1 MVDFLS
7 TIWFNMTNTPNNF
20 SMIRIGKIT
29 AFFTLLCMALVSM
42 AQQPQM
48 PSIPTDPNVRIGKLD
63 NGLTYYIR
71 HNELPED
78 RADFYIAQKVGS
90 ILEEE
95 NQRGLAHFLEHMCF
109 NGTTNFPGK
118 GIINWLES
126 IGVKFGENLNAY
138 TSIDETVYNI
148 DNVPVIRDGIVDSCL
163 LILHDWANDLTL
175 AEKEIDNERGVIH
188 EEWRT
193 GQGAMMRMYEQ
204 ALPKAFE
211 GSKYCHRLPIGT
223 IEVIDNFPYQALRDY
238 YEKWYRPDQQG
249 IVVVGDIDV
258 DKVEAKIKEI
268 FSPIKMPANAAERVY
283 EQVPDNKEPIITIA
297 KDKEQPTT
305 MIYIWHKH
313 PATPNEAK
321 GNMGYLVQNYMFSMI
336 ESMLNARLEEL
347 RQSANPPF
355 IAAAAE
361 ESDFLLA
368 KTTKAFAGLAISKE
382 DGIPT
387 AISTLVREI
396 ERARKFGFTSSEYA
410 RAKAD
415 YLRALES
422 AYNERDKMKNDEY
435 VQEYVNHFLNNEPI
449 PGIEAEYAIMN
460 QLVPNIPIEAIN
472 SILPQLLKDEN
483 IVINVFGPD
492 KEAMVYPTEAEIL
505 KILQDTKAEEITA
518 YEDNVSDEPLMK
530 EVPKA
535 GKIVK
540 TEEGPFGSTA
550 LTLSNGVRVVIKNT
564 DFKADE
570 IRMTAF
576 SPGGNSVFGT
586 NEPLQV
592 KMLNSVAGLGGLGNF
607 SNVDLEKV
615 LAGKKVSISASIN
628 GLTERVSGS
637 CSPKDLETLMQLV
650 YLTFTA
656 PRMDDAAFESFKQ
669 RTKAS
674 FANQEANPMTALT
687 DTLQKEL
694 YGNHP
699 MAGRIKSEMID
710 QIDYNRIMEMYKD
723 RFKEA
728 GDFTFLFVGNI
739 KLEEAKPLIE
749 TYLGGLP
756 TINRKENFKDIEM
769 DIRKGTHKNV
779 FKKQMETPKATVI
792 SVISGHCDFT
802 PKNNLLMSML
812 SQIMNMVYIETI
824 REKEGASYGVSA
836 MGQMNCYPKPEA
848 NFQIYFDTDPAKR
861 EKMEQIV
868 MSELQ
873 KVGQEGPNPEH
884 LAKVKEFML
893 KKHLEN
899 VKENGYWLNLLNEY
913 YFSNIDMNTN
923 YEKLVNE
930 MTAEDVKN
938 FTKALLDQGN
948 IIEVTMTAKEAK

>member
-1 MVDFLS
+1 
-7 TIWFNMTNTPNNF
+7 MT
-20 SMIRIGKIT
+20 GKLKRLFT
-29 AFFTLLCMALVSM
+29 TLLVLGSVVIAS
-42 AQQPQM
+42 AQQQPQM
-48 PSIPTDPNVRIGKLD
+48 PPIPTDPNVRIGKLE

-71 HNELPED
+71 HNELPEE

-118 GIINWLES
+118 GIINWLET
-126 IGVKFGENLNAY
+126 IGVRFGENLNAY

-148 DNVPVIRDGIVDSCL
+148 NNVPVIRDGIVDSCL

-175 AEKEIDNERGVIH
+175 AEAEIDNERGVIH

-211 GSKYCHRLPIGT
+211 GSKYGHRLPIGT

-238 YEKWYRPDQQG
+238 YETWYRPDQQG

-258 DKVEAKIKEI
+258 DKVEAKIKEL
-268 FSPIKMPANAAERVY
+268 FSPIQMPANAPERKY

-297 KDKEQPTT
+297 KDKEQPSTI
-305 MIYIWHKH
+305 IYIWHKH

-321 GNMGYLVQNYMFSMI
+321 GNIGYLVQNYMFSMI
-336 ESMLNARLEEL
+336 SSMMHARLEEL

-355 IAAAAE
+355 IQAASGD
-361 ESDFLLA
+361 SDFLLA
-368 KTTKAFAGLAISKE
+368 KTTEAFVGMAVSKD

-387 AISTLVREI
+387 ALSTLVREI
-396 ERARKFGFTSSEYA
+396 ERARKFGFTASEYA

-415 YLRALES
+415 YLLMLES
-422 AYNERDKMKNDEY
+422 AYKERDKMKNNQY
-435 VQEYVNHFLNNEPI
+435 VQEYIRHFIDNEPI
-449 PGIEAEYAIMN
+449 PGIETEYALMN
-460 QLVPNIPIEAIN
+460 QLAPNIPVEAIN
-472 SILPQLLKDEN
+472 SILPQLIKDEN
-483 IVINVFGPD
+483 IVINIFGPD
-492 KEAMVYPTEAEIL
+492 KEGMVYPTEAEIL
-505 KILQDTKAEEITA
+505 DILNKTKAEEITA
-518 YEDNVSDEPLMK
+518 YVDKVSDEPLMK
-530 EVPKA
+530 EAPKA

-550 LTLSNGVRVVIKNT
+550 LTLSNGVRVVLKTT

-570 IRMTAF
+570 IRMRAF
-576 SPGGNSVFGT
+576 SPGGTSVFGT
-586 NEPLQV
+586 KEALQL
-592 KMLNSVAGLGGLGNF
+592 KMLNSVTGLGGLGNF

-615 LAGKKVSISASIN
+615 LAGKKATIGASVS
-628 GLTERVSGS
+628 GLSEGLNGS
-637 CSPKDLETLMQLV
+637 CSPKDLETLLQLT
-650 YLTFTA
+650 YLSFTA
-656 PRMDDAAFESFKQ
+656 PRMDEEAFESFKQ

-674 FANQEANPMTALT
+674 LANQEANPMTALT
-687 DTLQKEL
+687 DTLQMEM
-694 YGNHP
+694 YGDHP
-699 MAGRIKSEMID
+699 LAGRVKAEMID
-710 QIDYNRIMEMYKD
+710 QLDYNRIMEMYKD

-739 KLEEAKPLIE
+739 NLEEAKPLIE

-756 TINRKENFKDIEM
+756 TINRKENYQDIQLN
-769 DIRKGTHKNV
+769 IRKGTHKNL
-779 FKKQMETPKATVI
+779 FEKQMETPKATVLNI
-792 SVISGHCDFT
+792 ISGNCEYNL
-802 PKNNLLMSML
+802 KNDLLMTML
-812 SQIMNMVYIETI
+812 SQTMSMVYLETV

-836 MGQMNCYPKPEA
+836 FGQLSRGIKDEA
-848 NFQIYFDTDPAKR
+848 LFQIYFDTDPAKR

-873 KVGQEGPNPEH
+873 KVAQEGPRPEH
-884 LAKVKEFML
+884 LAKVKEFLL
-893 KKHLEN
+893 KKHIEDA
-899 VKENGYWLNLLNEY
+899 KENSYWLGQLNNY
-913 YFSNIDMNTN
+913 YWYKTDMNTD
-923 YEKLVNE
+923 YEKLVNDL
-930 MTAEDVKN
+930 TAEDVKN

-948 IIEVTMTAKEAK
+948 IIEITMTAKEAK

>member
-1 MVDFLS
+1 
-7 TIWFNMTNTPNNF
+7 MT
-20 SMIRIGKIT
+20 SLLKKL
-29 AFFTLLCMALVSM
+29 FTVLLILGSAVLAS
-42 AQQPQM
+42 AQQQPQM
-48 PSIPTDPNVRIGKLD
+48 PPIPTDPNVRIGKLE

-109 NGTTNFPGK
+109 NGTNNFPGK
-118 GIINWLES
+118 TLTNYLES
-126 IGVKFGENLNAY
+126 IGVRFGENLNAY

-148 DNVPVIRDGIVDSCL
+148 ANVPVIRDGIVDSCL

-175 AEKEIDNERGVIH
+175 DPKEIDNERGVIH
-188 EEWRT
+188 EEWRQ

-204 ALPKAFE
+204 VLPKTFE
-211 GSKYCHRLPIGT
+211 GSKYGHRLPIGT

-249 IVVVGDIDV
+249 IVVVGDVDV

-268 FSPIKMPANAAERVY
+268 FSPIEMPANAAERVY
-283 EQVPDNKEPIITIA
+283 EKVPDNKEPIVTIA
-297 KDKEQPTT
+297 KDKEQPST

-313 PATPNEAK
+313 PATPNEVK
-321 GNMGYLVQNYMFSMI
+321 GNIGYLVQNYMFSMI
-336 ESMLNARLEEL
+336 SQMLNARLDEL
-347 RQSANPPF
+347 RQNANPPY
-355 IAAAAE
+355 IMAVTE
-361 ESDFLLA
+361 DTDFLLA
-368 KTTKAFAGLAISKE
+368 KTTQAFAGIAVSKE

-387 AISTLVREI
+387 AIAALVREI
-396 ERARKFGFTSSEYA
+396 ERARKFGFTASEYA

-422 AYNERDKMKNDEY
+422 AYNEREKVRNAQY
-435 VQEYVNHFLNNEPI
+435 VQEYIRHFIDNEPI
-449 PGIEAEYAIMN
+449 PGIEMEYTLMN
-460 QLVPNIPIEAIN
+460 QLAPNIPVEAIN
-472 SILPQLLKDEN
+472 SILPQLITDEN
-483 IVINVFGPD
+483 IVINIFGPD
-492 KEAMVYPTEAEIL
+492 KEGMVYPTEAEIL
-505 KILQDTKAEEITA
+505 DVLNKTKAEEITA
-518 YEDNVSDEPLMK
+518 YVDKVSDEPLMK
-530 EVPKA
+530 ETPKA

-540 TEEGPFGSTA
+540 TEEGAFGSTV
-550 LTLSNGVRVVIKNT
+550 LTLSNGVRVVVKNT

-570 IRMTAF
+570 IRMSAF
-576 SPGGNSVFGT
+576 SPGGTSIFGT
-586 NEPLQV
+586 GEALQV

-615 LAGKKVSISASIN
+615 LAGKKASISASVN
-628 GLTERVSGS
+628 GLTERVNGS

-656 PRMDDAAFESFKQ
+656 PRMDNAAFESFKQ

-674 FANQEANPMTALT
+674 LANQEADPSIALV
-687 DTLQKEL
+687 DTLNKEM

-699 MAGRIKSEMID
+699 MAMRVKAEMID

-739 KLEEAKPLIE
+739 NLEEAKPLIE

-756 TINRKENFKDIEM
+756 TINRKENFKDIKL
-769 DIRKGTHKNV
+769 DIQKGIRKNV
-779 FKKQMETPKATVI
+779 FEKKMETPKATVLNI
-792 SVISGHCDFT
+792 ISGNC
-802 PKNNLLMSML
+802 PLNLKNSLLMTIL
-812 SQIMNMVYIETI
+812 SQTMDMVYTETI
-824 REKEGASYGVSA
+824 REKEGASYGVGTV
-836 MGQMNCYPKPEA
+836 GQINYPKDEA
-848 NFQIYFDTDPAKR
+848 IFQIYFDTDPAKR

-868 MSELQ
+868 MTELQ
-873 KVGQEGPNPEH
+873 KVAQEGPRPEH
-884 LAKVKEFML
+884 LAKVKEFLL
-893 KKHLEN
+893 KKHIEN
-899 VKENGYWLNLLNEY
+899 SKENSYWLGQLDSY
-913 YFSNIDMNTN
+913 YWNNTDMNTD

-930 MTAEDVKN
+930 LTGEDVKN
-938 FTKALLDQGN
+938 FTKALLGQGN
-948 IIEVTMTAKEAK
+948 IVEITMTAEGTK

>member
-1 MVDFLS
+1 
-7 TIWFNMTNTPNNF
+7 MTSF
-20 SMIRIGKIT
+20 IKRLFT
-29 AFFTLLCMALVSM
+29 ALLLLGSAVMAS

-48 PSIPTDPNVRIGKLD
+48 PPIPTDPNVRIGKLE

-71 HNELPED
+71 HNELPEN

-90 ILEEE
+90 ILEED

-118 GIINWLES
+118 GIINWLET
-126 IGVKFGENLNAY
+126 IGVKFGVNLNAY

-175 AEKEIDNERGVIH
+175 AEAEIDNERGVIH

-211 GSKYCHRLPIGT
+211 GSKYGHRLPIGT

-268 FSPIKMPANAAERVY
+268 FSPIQMPANAAERVY
-283 EQVPDNKEPIITIA
+283 EKVPDNKEPIITIA

-305 MIYIWHKH
+305 MIYLWHKH

-321 GNMGYLVQNYMFSMI
+321 GNMGYLVQNYLFSMI
-336 ESMLNARLEEL
+336 EMMLNARLEEL
-347 RQSANPPF
+347 RQGANPPF
-355 IAAAAE
+355 IHAASGD
-361 ESDFLLA
+361 SDFLLA
-368 KTTKAFAGLAISKE
+368 KTTEAFVGMAVSKD

-387 AISTLVREI
+387 AISALVREI
-396 ERARKFGFTSSEYA
+396 ERARKFGFTTSEYA

-422 AYNERDKMKNDEY
+422 AYNERDKMKNNEY
-435 VQEYVNHFLNNEPI
+435 VQEYVRHFIDNEPI
-449 PGIEAEYAIMN
+449 PGIEMEYTLMN
-460 QLVPNIPIEAIN
+460 QLAPNIPVEAIN
-472 SILPQLLKDEN
+472 SILPQLIKDEN
-483 IVINVFGPD
+483 IVINIFGPD
-492 KEAMVYPTEAEIL
+492 KEGMVYPTEAEIL
-505 KILQDTKAEEITA
+505 DILKNTKAEEITA
-518 YEDNVSDEPLMK
+518 YVDKVSDEPLMK
-530 EVPKA
+530 ETPKA

-550 LTLSNGVRVVIKNT
+550 LTLSNGVRVVVKNT

-570 IRMTAF
+570 IRMSAF
-576 SPGGNSVFGT
+576 SPGGTSIFGT
-586 NEPLQV
+586 GEALQV
-592 KMLNSVAGLGGLGNF
+592 QMLNSVVGLGGLGNF

-615 LAGKKVSISASIN
+615 LAGKKASVNASVN
-628 GLTERVSGS
+628 GLTERVTGS
-637 CSPKDLETLMQLV
+637 CSPKDFETLMQLV

-674 FANQEANPMTALT
+674 LANQEANPLIALT
-687 DTLQKEL
+687 DTLQKEM

-699 MAGRIKSEMID
+699 MAIRVKSEMID
-710 QIDYNRIMEMYKD
+710 HINYNRIMEMYKD

-739 KLEEAKPLIE
+739 NLEEAKPLIE

-756 TINRKENFKDIEM
+756 TINRKENFKDIKM
-769 DIRKGTHKNV
+769 DIQKGKHKNV
-779 FKKQMETPKATVI
+779 FEKQMETPKATVI

-802 PKNNLLMSML
+802 PKNNLLMSIL
-812 SQIMNMVYIETI
+812 SQTMNMVYLETI

-848 NFQIYFDTDPAKR
+848 IFQIFFDTDPAKR

-873 KVGQEGPNPEH
+873 KVAQEGPRPEH
-884 LAKVKEFML
+884 LAKVKEYML
-893 KKHLEN
+893 KQYTESI
-899 VKENGYWLNLLNEY
+899 KENGYWLNQLHEY

-930 MTAEDVKN
+930 ITVENVKN
-938 FTKALLDQGN
+938 FAKTLLDQGN
-948 IIEVTMTAKEAK
+948 IIEVTMTAEGTK

>member
-1 MVDFLS
+1 
-7 TIWFNMTNTPNNF
+7 MTSYLKRLF
-20 SMIRIGKIT
+20 T
-29 AFFTLLCMALVSM
+29 ALLIVGSAVMAS
-42 AQQPQM
+42 AQQQPQM
-48 PSIPTDPNVRIGKLD
+48 PPIPTDPNVRIGKLA

-71 HNELPED
+71 HNELPEN

-118 GIINWLES
+118 GIINWLET
-126 IGVKFGENLNAY
+126 IGVRFGENLNAY

-148 DNVPVIRDGIVDSCL
+148 NNVPVMRDGIVDSCL

-175 AEKEIDNERGVIH
+175 DPKEIDNERGVIH

-211 GSKYCHRLPIGT
+211 GSKYGHRLPIGT
-223 IEVIDNFPYQALRDY
+223 IEVIDNFPHQALRDY

-249 IVVVGDIDV
+249 IIVVGDIDV
-258 DKVEAKIKEI
+258 DKVEAKIKEL
-268 FSPIKMPANAAERVY
+268 FSPIEMPANAAERVY
-283 EQVPDNKEPIITIA
+283 EQVPDNKEPIVTIA
-297 KDKEQPTT
+297 KDKEQPVT
-305 MIYIWHKH
+305 MIYLWHKH

-321 GNMGYLVQNYMFSMI
+321 GNMGYLVQNYLFTMI

-347 RQSANPPF
+347 RQSAEPPF
-355 IAAAAE
+355 IDAG
-361 ESDFLLA
+361 SGNNDFLLA
-368 KTTKAFAGLAISKE
+368 KTVEAFVGIAISKD

-387 AISTLVREI
+387 ALAAIAREI
-396 ERARKFGFTSSEYA
+396 ERARKFGFTASEYA

-415 YLRALES
+415 YLRMLES
-422 AYNERDKMKNDEY
+422 AYNERDKMKNNQY
-435 VQEYVNHFLNNEPI
+435 VQEYVRHFIDNEPI
-449 PGIEAEYAIMN
+449 PGIEMEYTVMN
-460 QLVPNIPIEAIN
+460 QLAPNIPIEAIN
-472 SILPQLLKDEN
+472 SILPQLIKDEN
-483 IVINVFGPD
+483 IVINIFGPD
-492 KEAMVYPTEAEIL
+492 KEGMVYPTEAEIL
-505 KILQDTKAEEITA
+505 DILNKTKAEEITA
-518 YEDNVSDEPLMK
+518 YVDKVSDEPLMK
-530 EVPKA
+530 ETPKA

-540 TEEGPFGSTA
+540 TEEGPYGSTA
-550 LTLSNGVRVVIKNT
+550 LTLSNGVRVVLKST

-570 IRMTAF
+570 IRMRAF
-576 SPGGNSVFGT
+576 SPGGTSVFGT
-586 NEPLQV
+586 KEAIQL
-592 KMLNSVAGLGGLGNF
+592 KMLNSVASLGGLGNF

-615 LAGKKVSISASIN
+615 LAGKKATIGATIS
-628 GLTERVSGS
+628 GLSEGLNGS
-637 CSPKDLETLMQLV
+637 CSPKDLETLLQLV
-650 YLTFTA
+650 YLSFTA
-656 PRMDDAAFESFKQ
+656 PRMDDAAFQSFKQ

-674 FANQEANPMTALT
+674 LENQEADPMTALT
-687 DTLQKEL
+687 DTLQKEM

-699 MAGRIKSEMID
+699 LAGRVKAEMID

-739 KLEEAKPLIE
+739 NLEEAKPLIE

-756 TINRKENFKDIEM
+756 TINRKENYQDVKM
-769 DIRKGTHKNV
+769 DIRKGAHKNL
-779 FKKQMETPKATVI
+779 FEKQMETPKATVLNI
-792 SVISGHCDFT
+792 ISGNCEYNL
-802 PKNNLLMSML
+802 KNDLLMTML
-812 SQIMNMVYIETI
+812 SQTMSMVYLETV

-836 MGQMNCYPKPEA
+836 FGQLSRGVKDEA
-848 NFQIYFDTDPAKR
+848 IFQIYFDTDPAKR

-873 KVGQEGPNPEH
+873 KVAQEGPRPEH
-884 LAKVKEFML
+884 LAKVKEFLL
-893 KKHLEN
+893 KKHIEN
-899 VKENGYWLNLLNEY
+899 AKENGYWLGQLNNY
-913 YFSNIDMNTN
+913 YWYNTDMNTD

-930 MTAEDVKN
+930 LSVEDVKK

-948 IIEVTMTAKEAK
+948 IIEITMTAKEAK

>member
-1 MVDFLS
+1 MTSLLKKLFTALLVLSSAVMVS
-7 TIWFNMTNTPNNF
+7 
-20 SMIRIGKIT
+20 
-29 AFFTLLCMALVSM
+29 AQ
-42 AQQPQM
+42 QQPQM
-48 PSIPTDPNVRIGKLD
+48 PPIPTDPNVRIGKLE

-118 GIINWLES
+118 GIINWLET
-126 IGVKFGENLNAY
+126 IGVRFGENLNAY

-148 DNVPVIRDGIVDSCL
+148 NNVPVIRDGIVDSCL

-175 AEKEIDNERGVIH
+175 AEAEIDNERGVIH

-211 GSKYCHRLPIGT
+211 GSKYGHRLPIGT

-249 IVVVGDIDV
+249 IIVVGDIDV

-268 FSPIKMPANAAERVY
+268 FSPIEMPANPAERVY
-283 EQVPDNKEPIITIA
+283 EAVPENKEPIITIA
-297 KDKEQPTT
+297 KDKEQPST

-313 PATPNEAK
+313 QATPNEAK
-321 GNMGYLVQNYMFSMI
+321 GQMVYLVQNYMFSMI
-336 ESMLNARLEEL
+336 ESMLNARLQEL
-347 RQSANPPF
+347 RQSAEPPF
-355 IAAAAE
+355 INAGAE
-361 ESDFLLA
+361 NTDFLLA
-368 KTTKAFAGLAISKE
+368 KTVEAFAGIAISKD

-387 AISTLVREI
+387 ALAAIVREI
-396 ERARKFGFTSSEYA
+396 ERARKFGFTASEYA

-415 YLRALES
+415 YLRMLES
-422 AYNERDKMKNDEY
+422 AYNERDKMKNNQY
-435 VQEYVNHFLNNEPI
+435 VQEYVRHFIDNEPI
-449 PGIEAEYAIMN
+449 PGIETEYALMN
-460 QLVPNIPIEAIN
+460 QLAPSIPVEAIN
-472 SILPQLLKDEN
+472 SILPQLITDEN
-483 IVINVFGPD
+483 IVINIFGPD
-492 KEAMVYPTEAEIL
+492 KEGMVYPTEAEIL
-505 KILQDTKAEEITA
+505 DILKKTKAEEITA
-518 YEDNVSDEPLMK
+518 YVDKVSDEPLMK
-530 EVPKA
+530 ETPKA

-550 LTLSNGVRVVIKNT
+550 LTLSNGVRVVVKNT

-570 IRMTAF
+570 IRMRAF
-576 SPGGNSVFGT
+576 SPGGSSVFGT
-586 NEPLQV
+586 KEALQI

-615 LAGKKVSISASIN
+615 LAGKKASVNASVSDLSE
-628 GLTERVSGS
+628 GLNGS
-637 CSPKDLETLMQLV
+637 CSPKDLETMLQLV
-650 YLTFTA
+650 YLSFTA
-656 PRMDDAAFESFKQ
+656 PRMDNDAFESFKQ
-669 RTKAS
+669 RTKAAL
-674 FANQEANPMTALT
+674 ANQEADPSMALT
-687 DTLQKEL
+687 DTLQREM

-699 MAGRIKSEMID
+699 MAGRVKADMID
-710 QIDYNRIMEMYKD
+710 QTDYNRIMEMYKD

-739 KLEEAKPLIE
+739 NLEEAKPLIE

-756 TINRKENFKDIEM
+756 TINRKENYQDIKL
-769 DIRKGTHKNV
+769 DIQKGTRKNL
-779 FKKQMETPKATVI
+779 FEKQMETPKATVI
-792 SVISGHCDFT
+792 SIISGDCEYNL
-802 PKNNLLMSML
+802 KNNLLMTML
-812 SQIMNMVYIETI
+812 SQTMSMVYLETV

-836 MGQMNCYPKPEA
+836 YGQLSRGTKDEA
-848 NFQIYFDTDPAKR
+848 FFQIYFDTDPAKR

-868 MSELQ
+868 MTELQ
-873 KVGQEGPNPEH
+873 KVANEGPRPEH
-884 LAKVKEFML
+884 LAKVKEFLL
-893 KKHLEN
+893 KKHIEN
-899 VKENGYWLNLLNEY
+899 VKENGYWLGQLNNY
-913 YFSNIDMNTN
+913 YWYNTDMNTN
-923 YEKLVNE
+923 YEQLVNE
-930 MTAEDVKN
+930 LTVEDVKN

>member
-1 MVDFLS
+1 
-7 TIWFNMTNTPNNF
+7 MTSLF
-20 SMIRIGKIT
+20 KKL
-29 AFFTLLCMALVSM
+29 FTVLLVLGSAVLAS
-42 AQQPQM
+42 AQQQPQM
-48 PSIPTDPNVRIGKLD
+48 PPIPTDPNVRIGKLE

-118 GIINWLES
+118 ALINYLET
-126 IGVKFGENLNAY
+126 IGVRFGENLNAY

-148 DNVPVIRDGIVDSCL
+148 ANVPVIRDGIVDSCL

-175 AEKEIDNERGVIH
+175 DPKEIDNERGVIH

-211 GSKYCHRLPIGT
+211 GSKYGHRLPIGT

-249 IVVVGDIDV
+249 IVVVGDVDV

-268 FSPIKMPANAAERVY
+268 FSPIEMPANAAERVY
-283 EQVPDNKEPIITIA
+283 EKVPDNKEPIITIA
-297 KDKEQPTT
+297 KDKEQPST

-321 GNMGYLVQNYMFSMI
+321 GNIGYLVQNYIFSMI
-336 ESMLNARLEEL
+336 AKMLNARLDEL
-347 RQSANPPF
+347 RQNANPPY
-355 IAAAAE
+355 IMAVTE
-361 ESDFLLA
+361 DTDFLLA
-368 KTTKAFAGLAISKE
+368 KTTQAFAGIAVSKE

-387 AISTLVREI
+387 AISALVREI
-396 ERARKFGFTSSEYA
+396 ERARKFGFTASEYA

-422 AYNERDKMKNDEY
+422 AYNEREKVRNGQY
-435 VQEYVNHFLNNEPI
+435 VQEYIRHFIDNEPI
-449 PGIEAEYAIMN
+449 PGIEMEYTLMN
-460 QLVPNIPIEAIN
+460 QLAPNIPVEAIN
-472 SILPQLLKDEN
+472 SILPQLITDEN
-483 IVINVFGPD
+483 IVINIFGPD
-492 KEAMVYPTEAEIL
+492 KEGMVYPTEAEIL
-505 KILQDTKAEEITA
+505 DVLNKTKAEEITA
-518 YEDNVSDEPLMK
+518 YVDKVSDEPLMK
-530 EVPKA
+530 ETPKA

-540 TEEGPFGSTA
+540 TEEGAFGSTV
-550 LTLSNGVRVVIKNT
+550 LTLSNGVRVVVKNT

-570 IRMTAF
+570 IRMSAF
-576 SPGGNSVFGT
+576 SPGGTSIFGT
-586 NEPLQV
+586 GEALQV

-615 LAGKKVSISASIN
+615 LAGKKASISASVN
-628 GLTERVSGS
+628 GLTERVNGS
-637 CSPKDLETLMQLV
+637 CSPKDFETLMQLV

-674 FANQEANPMTALT
+674 LANQEADPSIALV
-687 DTLQKEL
+687 DTLNKEM

-699 MAGRIKSEMID
+699 MAMRVKAEMID

-739 KLEEAKPLIE
+739 NLEEAKPLIE

-756 TINRKENFKDIEM
+756 TINRKENFKDIKL
-769 DIRKGTHKNV
+769 DIQKGARKNL
-779 FKKQMETPKATVI
+779 FEKQMETPKATVLNI
-792 SVISGHCDFT
+792 ISGNCPFNL
-802 PKNNLLMSML
+802 KNSLLMTML
-812 SQIMNMVYIETI
+812 SQIMDMVYTETI
-824 REKEGASYGVSA
+824 REKEGASYGVGTV
-836 MGQMNCYPKPEA
+836 GQINYPKEEA
-848 NFQIYFDTDPAKR
+848 IFQIYFDTDPAKR
-861 EKMEQIV
+861 EKMEQLV
-868 MSELQ
+868 MAELQ
-873 KVGQEGPNPEH
+873 KVAQEGPRPEH
-884 LAKVKEFML
+884 LAKVKEFLL
-893 KKHLEN
+893 KKHVEN
-899 VKENGYWLNLLNEY
+899 AKENSYWLGQLDSY
-913 YFSNIDMNTN
+913 YWNNTDMNTD

-930 MTAEDVKN
+930 MTVEDVKN
-938 FTKALLDQGN
+938 FIKTLLDQGN
-948 IIEVTMTAKEAK
+948 IIEVTMTAEGTK

>member
-1 MVDFLS
+1 
-7 TIWFNMTNTPNNF
+7 MTSF
-20 SMIRIGKIT
+20 IKRL
-29 AFFTLLCMALVSM
+29 FTVLLVLGSAVMAS
-42 AQQPQM
+42 AQQQM
-48 PSIPTDPNVRIGKLD
+48 PPIPTDPNVRIGKLE

-71 HNELPED
+71 HNELPKD

-138 TSIDETVYNI
+138 TSVEETVYNI

-175 AEKEIDNERGVIH
+175 AEAEIDNERGVIH

-204 ALPKAFE
+204 TLPKVFE
-211 GSKYCHRLPIGT
+211 GSKYGHRLPIGT

-249 IVVVGDIDV
+249 IIVVGDIDV
-258 DKVEAKIKEI
+258 DKVEAKIKEL
-268 FSPIKMPANAAERVY
+268 FSPIEMPANAAERKY
-283 EQVPDNKEPIITIA
+283 EPVPDNKEPIITIA
-297 KDKEQPTT
+297 KDKEQPST

-321 GNMGYLVQNYMFSMI
+321 GNLGYLVQNYLFSMI

-355 IAAAAE
+355 IAAAAQE
-361 ESDFLLA
+361 GDFLLA
-368 KTTKAFAGLAISKE
+368 KTTQAFAGLAISKE

-387 AISTLVREI
+387 AISALVREI
-396 ERARKFGFTSSEYA
+396 ERARKFGFTASEYA

-415 YLRALES
+415 YLRLLES
-422 AYNERDKMKNDEY
+422 AYNERENKENEEY
-435 VQEYVNHFLNNEPI
+435 VQEYVDNFLDNEPI

-460 QLVPNIPIEAIN
+460 QLVPNIPVEAIN
-472 SILPQLLKDEN
+472 SILPQLIKNEN

-492 KEAMVYPTEAEIL
+492 KEGMVYPTEAEIL
-505 KILQDTKAEEITA
+505 DILNKTKAEEITA
-518 YEDNVSDEPLMK
+518 YVDKVSDEPLMK
-530 EVPKA
+530 EAPKA

-540 TEEGPFGSTA
+540 TEAGPFGSTA
-550 LTLSNGVRVVIKNT
+550 LTLSNGVRVVVKNT

-570 IRMTAF
+570 IRMRAF
-576 SPGGNSVFGT
+576 SPGGTSVFGT
-586 NEPLQV
+586 KEVLQL

-615 LAGKKVSISASIN
+615 LAGKKVSISATIS
-628 GLTERVSGS
+628 GLSESLGGS
-637 CSPKDLETLMQLV
+637 CSPKDFETLMQLV
-650 YLTFTA
+650 YLSFTA

-674 FANQEANPMTALT
+674 LANQEANPMTALT

-699 MAGRIKSEMID
+699 MAGRIKAEMVD
-710 QIDYNRIMEMYKD
+710 QINYNRIMEMYKD
-723 RFKEA
+723 RFQEA

-739 KLEEAKPLIE
+739 NLEEAKPLIE

-769 DIRKGTHKNV
+769 DIQKGAHKNV
-779 FKKQMETPKATVI
+779 FEKQMETPKATVI
-792 SVISGHCDFT
+792 SIITGNCEYNL
-802 PKNNLLMSML
+802 KNILMMSIL
-812 SQIMNMVYIETI
+812 SQTMDMVYTETI
-824 REKEGASYGVSA
+824 REKEGASYGVRAIGELSK
-836 MGQMNCYPKPEA
+836 YPKDEA
-848 NFQIYFDTDPAKR
+848 LLQIIFDTDPAKR

-868 MSELQ
+868 MTELQ
-873 KVGQEGPNPEH
+873 KVTQEGPRPEH

-893 KKHLEN
+893 NKHLEN
-899 VKENGYWLNLLNEY
+899 EKENSYWVSQLTQY
-913 YFSNIDMNTN
+913 YWYNIDMDSN

-930 MTAEDVKN
+930 ITVEDVKK
-938 FTKALLDQGN
+938 FAKALLNQGN
-948 IIEVTMTAKEAK
+948 IIEVTMTSKEAK

>member
-211 GSKYCHRLPIGT
+211 GSKYGHRLPIGT

-472 SILPQLLKDEN
+472 SILPQLIKDEN

-674 FANQEANPMTALT
+674 LANQEANPMTALT

>member
-1 MVDFLS
+1 MRK
-7 TIWFNMTNTPNNF
+7 TIK
-20 SMIRIGKIT
+20 RIM
-29 AFFTLLCMALVSM
+29 ASLALLCIAIVSM

-48 PSIPTDPNVRIGKLD
+48 PPIPTDPNVRIGKLE

-71 HNELPED
+71 HNELPEN

-109 NGTTNFPGK
+109 NGTKNFPGK
-118 GIINWLES
+118 GIIDWLES

-138 TSIDETVYNI
+138 TSFEETVYNI

-175 AEKEIDNERGVIH
+175 AEAEIDNERGVIH

-193 GQGAMMRMYEQ
+193 RQGAMMRMYEQ
-204 ALPKAFE
+204 ALPKAME
-211 GSKYCHRLPIGT
+211 GSKYGHRLPIGT
-223 IEVIDNFPYQALRDY
+223 IEVIDNFPYQAIRDY
-238 YEKWYRPDQQG
+238 YEAWYRPDQQG
-249 IVVVGDIDV
+249 IIVVGDVDV
-258 DKVEAKIKEI
+258 DKVEAKIKEL
-268 FSPIKMPANAAERVY
+268 FSPIQMPANAPERKY
-283 EQVPDNKEPIITIA
+283 ESVPDNKEPIITIT
-297 KDKEQPTT
+297 KDKEQPST

-313 PATPNEAK
+313 PATLNEAK
-321 GNMGYLVQNYMFSMI
+321 GNIGYLVQNYLLSMI

-355 IAAAAE
+355 IMAGTE
-361 ESDFLLA
+361 DTNFLFA
-368 KTTKAFAGLAISKE
+368 KTTKAFAGIAISKE

-387 AISTLVREI
+387 AIKALVREI
-396 ERARKFGFTSSEYA
+396 ERARKFGFTASEYS

-415 YLRALES
+415 YLRDLES
-422 AYNERDKMKNDEY
+422 AYNERDNKENKEY
-435 VQEYVNHFLNNEPI
+435 VQEYVDNFLENEPI
-449 PGIEAEYAIMN
+449 PGIETEYAIMN
-460 QLVPNIPIEAIN
+460 QLVPNISVEAIN
-472 SILPQLLKDEN
+472 SLLPQLIKDEN

-492 KEAMVYPTEAEIL
+492 KEDMVYPTETEIL
-505 KILQDTKAEEITA
+505 KVLQDTKAEEITA
-518 YEDNVSDEPLMK
+518 YVDKVSDEPLLK
-530 EVPKA
+530 EAPKA

-550 LTLSNGVRVVIKNT
+550 FTLSNGVRVVVKNT

-576 SPGGNSVFGT
+576 SPGGTSMFDT
-586 NEPLQV
+586 KEAIQLR
-592 KMLNSVAGLGGLGNF
+592 MLNSVAGLGGLGNF

-615 LAGKKVSISASIN
+615 LAGKKASISTSFTVYTEKVN
-628 GLTERVSGS
+628 GY

-650 YLTFTA
+650 YLSFTA
-656 PRMDDAAFESFKQ
+656 PRMDDAAFESFKT

-674 FANQEANPMTALT
+674 LLNEEANPMTAFS
-687 DTLQKEL
+687 DTLNHAL

-699 MAGRIKSEMID
+699 MANRIKADMID

-739 KLEEAKPLIE
+739 NMDEAKPLIE
-749 TYLGGLP
+749 TYLGSLP
-756 TINRKENFKDIEM
+756 TINRKEDFKDIKLER
-769 DIRKGTHKNV
+769 RKGNYKNV
-779 FKKQMETPKATVI
+779 FEKQLEIPKASVI
-792 SVISGHCDFT
+792 SVISGNCEYNL
-802 PKNNLLMSML
+802 KNILLMSIL
-812 SQIMNMVYIETI
+812 SQTMDMVYTETI

-836 MGQMNCYPKPEA
+836 FGQINKHPKDEA
-848 NFQIYFDTDPAKR
+848 VFQIYFDTDPAKR

-868 MSELQ
+868 MTELQ
-873 KVGQEGPNPEH
+873 KATKEGPRPEH
-884 LAKVKEFML
+884 LAKVKEFIL
-893 KKHLEN
+893 KKHNEDT
-899 VKENGYWLNLLNEY
+899 KENAYWLSQLNQY
-913 YFSNIDMNTN
+913 YWYNTDMDSD

-930 MTAEDVKN
+930 ITVEDVKN
-938 FTKALLDQGN
+938 FAKALLDQGN

>member
-1 MVDFLS
+1 MKS
-7 TIWFNMTNTPNNF
+7 IK
-20 SMIRIGKIT
+20 KIV
-29 AFFTLLCMALVSM
+29 ASFALLCIALVSM

-48 PSIPTDPNVRIGKLD
+48 PPIPTDPNVRIGKLE

-71 HNELPED
+71 HNELPEN

-90 ILEEE
+90 ILEED

-118 GIINWLES
+118 AMINWLET
-126 IGVKFGENLNAY
+126 IGVRFGENLNAY

-175 AEKEIDNERGVIH
+175 AEAEIDNERGVIH

-211 GSKYCHRLPIGT
+211 GSKYGHRLPIGT
-223 IEVIDNFPYQALRDY
+223 IEVIDNFPYKALRDY
-238 YEKWYRPDQQG
+238 YEAWYRPDQQG
-249 IVVVGDIDV
+249 IVVVGDVDV

-268 FSPIKMPANAAERVY
+268 FSPIKMPANAPERKY
-283 EQVPDNKEPIITIA
+283 ESVPDNKEPIVTIA
-297 KDKEQPTT
+297 KDKEQPST

-321 GNMGYLVQNYMFSMI
+321 GNIGYLVQNYMFYMI

-347 RQSANPPF
+347 RQNAEPPF
-355 IAAAAE
+355 IDAG
-361 ESDFLLA
+361 SGTSNFLLA
-368 KTTKAFAGLAISKE
+368 KTTKAFAGIAYSKE

-387 AISTLVREI
+387 ALASLVREI

-422 AYNERDKMKNDEY
+422 AYNERDKMKNNEY
-435 VQEYVNHFLNNEPI
+435 VQEYVRHFIDNEPI
-449 PGIEAEYAIMN
+449 PGIENEYAIMN
-460 QLVPNIPIEAIN
+460 QLALNIPVEAIN
-472 SILPQLLKDEN
+472 QILPQLISDEN
-483 IVINVFGPD
+483 IVINIFGPD
-492 KEAMVYPTEAEIL
+492 KESMIYPTEAEIL
-505 KILQDTKAEEITA
+505 KILKDTKAEEINA
-518 YEDNVSDEPLMK
+518 YVDKVSDEPLMK
-530 EVPKA
+530 ETPKA

-550 LTLSNGVRVVIKNT
+550 LTLSNGVRVVVKNT
-564 DFKADE
+564 NFKADE
-570 IRMTAF
+570 IRMAAF
-576 SPGGNSVFGT
+576 SPGGTSLFGT
-586 NEPLQV
+586 NEVLQV
-592 KMLNSVAGLGGLGNF
+592 QMLNSVAGLGGLGNF

-615 LAGKKVSISASIN
+615 LAGKKVGISASVN
-628 GLTERVSGS
+628 GLTERLNGH

-650 YLTFTA
+650 YLSFTA
-656 PRMDDAAFESFKQ
+656 PRMDETAFESFKQ
-669 RTKAS
+669 RMKAS
-674 FANQEANPMTALT
+674 LVNQEANPMTAFS
-687 DTLQKEL
+687 DTLQKEM

-699 MAGRIKSEMID
+699 MAVRVKSEMID

-739 KLEEAKPLIE
+739 NLEEAKPLIE

-769 DIRKGTHKNV
+769 NIQKGVHKNV
-779 FKKQMETPKATVI
+779 FEKQLEVPKATVI
-792 SVISGHCDFT
+792 SIISGECELS
-802 PKNNLLMSML
+802 PKNNLLMTML
-812 SQIMNMVYIETI
+812 SQTMDMVYIETI
-824 REKEGASYGVSA
+824 REKEGASYGVSTA
-836 MGQMNCYPKPEA
+836 GQMNMYPKSEA
-848 NFQIYFDTDPAKR
+848 IFQIYFDTDPAKR

-873 KVGQEGPNPEH
+873 KVAQEGPRPEH
-884 LAKVKEFML
+884 LAKVKEFLL

-899 VKENGYWLNLLNEY
+899 MKENGYWLNQLNEY
-913 YFSNIDMNTN
+913 YFCNIDFNTN

-930 MTAEDVKN
+930 ITVEDVKN

>member
-1 MVDFLS
+1 
-7 TIWFNMTNTPNNF
+7 MTNF
-20 SMIRIGKIT
+20 MKRL
-29 AFFTLLCMALVSM
+29 FTTFLVVGSVVL
-42 AQQPQM
+42 ASAQQQPQM
-48 PSIPTDPNVRIGKLD
+48 PPIPIDPNVRIGKLD

-71 HNELPED
+71 HNELPEK

-118 GIINWLES
+118 GIINWLET
-126 IGVKFGENLNAY
+126 IGVRFGENLNAY

-148 DNVPVIRDGIVDSCL
+148 NNVPVTRDGIVDSCL

-175 AEKEIDNERGVIH
+175 DPKEIDNERGVIH

-211 GSKYCHRLPIGT
+211 GSKYGHRLPIGT

-268 FSPIKMPANAAERVY
+268 FSPIEMPANAAERVY

-321 GNMGYLVQNYMFSMI
+321 GQLSYLVQNYMLSMI

-347 RQSANPPF
+347 RQGANPPF
-355 IAAAAE
+355 INAG
-361 ESDFLLA
+361 SGNNDFLLA
-368 KTTKAFAGLAISKE
+368 KTVEAFAGIAISKD

-387 AISTLVREI
+387 ALATLIREI
-396 ERARKFGFTSSEYA
+396 ERARKFGFTASEYA

-415 YLRALES
+415 YLRGLES
-422 AYNERDKMKNDEY
+422 AYNERDKMKNNQY
-435 VQEYVNHFLNNEPI
+435 VQEYVRHFIDNEPI
-449 PGIEAEYAIMN
+449 PGIETEYALMN
-460 QLVPNIPIEAIN
+460 RLAPNIPVEAIN
-472 SILPQLLKDEN
+472 SILPQLIKDEN
-483 IVINVFGPD
+483 IVINIFGPD
-492 KEAMVYPTEAEIL
+492 KEGMVYPTEAEIL
-505 KILQDTKAEEITA
+505 DILNKTKAEEITA
-518 YEDNVSDEPLMK
+518 YVDKVSDEPLMK
-530 EVPKA
+530 ETPKA

-550 LTLSNGVRVVIKNT
+550 LTLSNGVRVVVKNT

-570 IRMTAF
+570 IRMRAF
-576 SPGGNSVFGT
+576 SPGGTSVFGT
-586 NEPLQV
+586 KEALQI
-592 KMLNSVAGLGGLGNF
+592 KMLNAVAGLGGLGNF

-615 LAGKKVSISASIN
+615 LAGKKASIN
-628 GLTERVSGS
+628 ASVSDLSEGLNGS
-637 CSPKDLETLMQLV
+637 CSPKDLETMLQLV
-650 YLTFTA
+650 YLSFTA
-656 PRMDDAAFESFKQ
+656 PRMDNDAFESFKQ
-669 RTKAS
+669 RTKAAL
-674 FANQEANPMTALT
+674 ANQEADPSMALT
-687 DTLQKEL
+687 DTLQREM

-699 MAGRIKSEMID
+699 MAGRVKADMID
-710 QIDYNRIMEMYKD
+710 QTDYNRIMEMYKD

-739 KLEEAKPLIE
+739 NLEEAKPLIE

-756 TINRKENFKDIEM
+756 TINRKENYQDIKL
-769 DIRKGTHKNV
+769 DIQKGTRKNL
-779 FKKQMETPKATVI
+779 FEKQMETPKATVI
-792 SVISGHCDFT
+792 SIISGDCEYNL
-802 PKNNLLMSML
+802 KNNLLMTML
-812 SQIMNMVYIETI
+812 SQTMSMVYLETV

-836 MGQMNCYPKPEA
+836 YGQLSRGTKDEA
-848 NFQIYFDTDPAKR
+848 FFQIYFDTDPAKR

-868 MSELQ
+868 MTELQ
-873 KVGQEGPNPEH
+873 KVANEGPRPEH
-884 LAKVKEFML
+884 LAKVKEFLL
-893 KKHLEN
+893 KKHIEN
-899 VKENGYWLNLLNEY
+899 VKENSYWLGQLNNY
-913 YFSNIDMNTN
+913 YWYNTDMNTN
-923 YEKLVNE
+923 YEQLVNE
-930 MTAEDVKN
+930 LTVEDVKN

>member
-1 MVDFLS
+1 
-7 TIWFNMTNTPNNF
+7 MT
-20 SMIRIGKIT
+20 GKLKRLFT
-29 AFFTLLCMALVSM
+29 TLLVLGSVVIAS
-42 AQQPQM
+42 AQQQPQM
-48 PSIPTDPNVRIGKLD
+48 PPIPTDPNVRIGKLE

-71 HNELPED
+71 HNELPEE

-118 GIINWLES
+118 GIINWLET
-126 IGVKFGENLNAY
+126 IGVRFGENLNAY

-148 DNVPVIRDGIVDSCL
+148 NNVPVIRDGIVDSCL

-175 AEKEIDNERGVIH
+175 AEAEIDNERGVIH

-211 GSKYCHRLPIGT
+211 GSKYGHRLPIGT

-238 YEKWYRPDQQG
+238 YETWYRPDQQG

-258 DKVEAKIKEI
+258 DKVEAKIKEL
-268 FSPIKMPANAAERVY
+268 FSPIQMPANAPERKY

-297 KDKEQPTT
+297 KDKEQPSTI
-305 MIYIWHKH
+305 IYIWHKH

-321 GNMGYLVQNYMFSMI
+321 GNIGYLVQNYMFSMI
-336 ESMLNARLEEL
+336 SSMMHARLEEL

-355 IAAAAE
+355 IQAASGD
-361 ESDFLLA
+361 SDFLLA
-368 KTTKAFAGLAISKE
+368 KTTEAFVGMAVSKD

-387 AISTLVREI
+387 ALSTLVREI
-396 ERARKFGFTSSEYA
+396 ERARKFGFTASEYA

-415 YLRALES
+415 YLLMLES
-422 AYNERDKMKNDEY
+422 AYKERDKMKNNQY
-435 VQEYVNHFLNNEPI
+435 VQEYIRHFIDNEPI
-449 PGIEAEYAIMN
+449 PGIETEYALMN
-460 QLVPNIPIEAIN
+460 QLAPNIPVEAIN
-472 SILPQLLKDEN
+472 SILPQLIKDEN
-483 IVINVFGPD
+483 IVINIFGPD
-492 KEAMVYPTEAEIL
+492 KEGMVYPTEAEIL
-505 KILQDTKAEEITA
+505 DILNKTKAEEITA
-518 YEDNVSDEPLMK
+518 YVDKVSDEPLMK
-530 EVPKA
+530 EAPKA

-550 LTLSNGVRVVIKNT
+550 LTLSNGVRVVLKTT

-570 IRMTAF
+570 IRMRAF
-576 SPGGNSVFGT
+576 SPGGTSVFGT
-586 NEPLQV
+586 KEALQL

-615 LAGKKVSISASIN
+615 LAGKKATIGASVS
-628 GLTERVSGS
+628 GLSEGLNGS
-637 CSPKDLETLMQLV
+637 CSPKDLETLLQLA
-650 YLTFTA
+650 YLSFTA
-656 PRMDDAAFESFKQ
+656 PRMDEEAFESFKQ

-674 FANQEANPMTALT
+674 LANQEANPMTALT
-687 DTLQKEL
+687 DTLQMEM
-694 YGNHP
+694 YGDHP
-699 MAGRIKSEMID
+699 LAGRVKAEMID
-710 QIDYNRIMEMYKD
+710 QLDYNRIMEMYKD

-739 KLEEAKPLIE
+739 NLEEAKPLIE

-756 TINRKENFKDIEM
+756 TINRKENYQDIQLN
-769 DIRKGTHKNV
+769 IRKGTHKNL
-779 FKKQMETPKATVI
+779 FEKQMETPKATVLNI
-792 SVISGHCDFT
+792 ISGNCEYNL
-802 PKNNLLMSML
+802 KNDLLMTML
-812 SQIMNMVYIETI
+812 SQTMSMVYLETV

-836 MGQMNCYPKPEA
+836 FGQLSRGIKDEA
-848 NFQIYFDTDPAKR
+848 LFQIYFDTDPAKR

-873 KVGQEGPNPEH
+873 KVAQEGPRPEH
-884 LAKVKEFML
+884 LAKVKEFLL
-893 KKHLEN
+893 KKHIEDA
-899 VKENGYWLNLLNEY
+899 KENSYWLGQLNNY
-913 YFSNIDMNTN
+913 YWYKTDMNTD
-923 YEKLVNE
+923 YEKLVNNL
-930 MTAEDVKN
+930 TAEDVKN

-948 IIEVTMTAKEAK
+948 IIEITMTAKEAK

>member
-1 MVDFLS
+1 MR
-7 TIWFNMTNTPNNF
+7 TIKRLMA
-20 SMIRIGKIT
+20 SL
-29 AFFTLLCMALVSM
+29 ALLCMAIVSM

-48 PSIPTDPNVRIGKLD
+48 PPIPTDPNVRIGKLE

-71 HNELPED
+71 HNELPKD

-90 ILEEE
+90 ILEED

-118 GIINWLES
+118 GIINWLET
-126 IGVKFGENLNAY
+126 IGVRFGENLNAY
-138 TSIDETVYNI
+138 TSIEETVYNI

-175 AEKEIDNERGVIH
+175 AEEEIDNERGVIH

-204 ALPKAFE
+204 ALPKAME
-211 GSKYCHRLPIGT
+211 GSKYGHRLPIGT

-238 YEKWYRPDQQG
+238 YEAWYRPDQQG

-258 DKVEAKIKEI
+258 DKVEAKIKEL
-268 FSPIKMPANAAERVY
+268 FSPIQMPANAPERKY
-283 EQVPDNKEPIITIA
+283 EPVPDNKEPIITIA
-297 KDKEQPTT
+297 KDKEQPMT
-305 MIYIWHKH
+305 MIYLWHKH

-321 GNMGYLVQNYMFSMI
+321 GNIGYLVQNYMFHMISSM
-336 ESMLNARLEEL
+336 MHARLEEL
-347 RQSANPPF
+347 RQGANPPF
-355 IAAAAE
+355 IQAA
-361 ESDFLLA
+361 SGDNDFLLA
-368 KTTKAFAGLAISKE
+368 KTTEAFVGLAVSKD

-387 AISTLVREI
+387 ALAALVREI
-396 ERARKFGFTSSEYA
+396 ERARKFGFTASEYA

-415 YLRALES
+415 YLRSLES

-435 VQEYVNHFLNNEPI
+435 VQEYVRHFIDNEPI
-449 PGIEAEYAIMN
+449 PGIEMEYTLMN
-460 QLVPNIPIEAIN
+460 QLAPNIPVEAIN
-472 SILPQLLKDEN
+472 SILPQLIKDDN
-483 IVINVFGPD
+483 IVINIFGPD
-492 KEAMVYPTEAEIL
+492 KEGIIYPTEEEIL
-505 KILQDTKAEEITA
+505 KVLKDTKAEDITA
-518 YEDNVSDEPLMK
+518 YVDKVSDEPLMK
-530 EVPKA
+530 ENPKA

-550 LTLSNGVRVVIKNT
+550 LTLSNGVRVVVKST

-570 IRMTAF
+570 IRMRAF
-576 SPGGNSVFGT
+576 SPGGTSVFGT
-586 NEPLQV
+586 KEAIQL

-615 LAGKKVSISASIN
+615 LAGKKASVGASVSSLN
-628 GLTERVSGS
+628 EGLNGS

-650 YLTFTA
+650 YLSFTA
-656 PRMDDAAFESFKQ
+656 PRMDEAAFESFKQ

-674 FANQEANPMTALT
+674 LANQEANPSTALS
-687 DTLQKEL
+687 DTLTREM

-699 MAGRIKSEMID
+699 MAMRFKAEMVD
-710 QIDYNRIMEMYKD
+710 LIDYNRIMEMYKD

-739 KLEEAKPLIE
+739 NLEEAKPLIE

-756 TINRKENFKDIEM
+756 TINRKENFKDIQM
-769 DIRKGTHKNV
+769 DIRKGAHKNV
-779 FKKQMETPKATVI
+779 FEKQMETPKATVI
-792 SVISGHCDFT
+792 NIISGDCEYNL
-802 PKNNLLMSML
+802 KNNLLMTML
-812 SQIMNMVYIETI
+812 SQTMDMVYLETI

-836 MGQMNCYPKPEA
+836 YGQLSRATKDEA
-848 NFQIYFDTDPAKR
+848 IFQIYFDTDPAKR

-868 MSELQ
+868 MTELQ
-873 KVGQEGPNPEH
+873 KATQEGPRPEH
-884 LAKVKEFML
+884 LAKVKEFLL
-893 KKHLEN
+893 KKHTEN
-899 VKENGYWLNLLNEY
+899 AKENSYWLGQLNNFY
-913 YFSNIDMNTN
+913 WNNVDMNTN

-930 MTAEDVKN
+930 ITVEDVKN

>member
-1 MVDFLS
+1 MKRMKV
-7 TIWFNMTNTPNNF
+7 
-20 SMIRIGKIT
+20 RIMAT
-29 AFFTLLCMALVSM
+29 LALLCFAMVSM
-42 AQQPQM
+42 AQQQPQM
-48 PSIPTDPNVRIGKLD
+48 PPIPTDPNVRIGKLE

-71 HNELPED
+71 HNELPEN

-118 GIINWLES
+118 GIINWLET
-126 IGVKFGENLNAY
+126 IGVRFGENLNAY

-148 DNVPVIRDGIVDSCL
+148 NNVPVMRDGIVDSCL

-175 AEKEIDNERGVIH
+175 DPKEIDNERGVIH

-211 GSKYCHRLPIGT
+211 GSKYGHRLPIGT
-223 IEVIDNFPYQALRDY
+223 IEVIDNFPHQALRDY

-249 IVVVGDIDV
+249 IIVVGDIDV

-268 FSPIKMPANAAERVY
+268 FSPIEMPANAAERVY

-321 GNMGYLVQNYMFSMI
+321 GQLSYLVQNYMLSMI

-347 RQSANPPF
+347 RQGANPPF
-355 IAAAAE
+355 INAG
-361 ESDFLLA
+361 SGNNDFLLA
-368 KTTKAFAGLAISKE
+368 KTVEAFAGIAISKD

-387 AISTLVREI
+387 AFAAIVREI
-396 ERARKFGFTSSEYA
+396 ERARKFGFTASEYA

-415 YLRALES
+415 YLRGLES
-422 AYNERDKMKNDEY
+422 AYNERDKMKNNQY
-435 VQEYVNHFLNNEPI
+435 VQEYVRHFIDNEPI
-449 PGIEAEYAIMN
+449 PGIETEYALMN
-460 QLVPNIPIEAIN
+460 QLAPNIPVEAIN
-472 SILPQLLKDEN
+472 MILPQLIKDEN
-483 IVINVFGPD
+483 IVINIFGPD
-492 KEAMVYPTEAEIL
+492 KEGMVYPTEAEIL
-505 KILQDTKAEEITA
+505 DILKKTKAEEITA
-518 YEDNVSDEPLMK
+518 YVDKVSDEPLMK
-530 EVPKA
+530 EAPKA

-550 LTLSNGVRVVIKNT
+550 LTLSNGVRVVVKNT

-570 IRMTAF
+570 IRMRAF
-576 SPGGNSVFGT
+576 SPGGTSVFGT
-586 NEPLQV
+586 KEALQI

-615 LAGKKVSISASIN
+615 LAGKKANVNASVSDLSE
-628 GLTERVSGS
+628 GLSGS
-637 CSPKDLETLMQLV
+637 CSPKDLETMLQLV
-650 YLTFTA
+650 YLSFTA
-656 PRMDDAAFESFKQ
+656 PRMDNDAFESFKQ
-669 RTKAS
+669 RTKAAL
-674 FANQEANPMTALT
+674 ANQEADPSMALT
-687 DTLQKEL
+687 DTLQREM

-699 MAGRIKSEMID
+699 MAGRIKADMID
-710 QIDYNRIMEMYKD
+710 QTDYNRIMEMYKD

-739 KLEEAKPLIE
+739 NLEEAKPLIE

-756 TINRKENFKDIEM
+756 TINRKENYQDIKL
-769 DIRKGTHKNV
+769 DIQKGTRKNL
-779 FKKQMETPKATVI
+779 FEKQMETPKATVI
-792 SVISGHCDFT
+792 SIITGDCEYNL
-802 PKNNLLMSML
+802 KNNLLMTML
-812 SQIMNMVYIETI
+812 SQTMSMVYLETV

-836 MGQMNCYPKPEA
+836 YGQLSRGIKDEA
-848 NFQIYFDTDPAKR
+848 FFQIYFDTDPAKR

-868 MSELQ
+868 MTELQ
-873 KVGQEGPNPEH
+873 KVAQDGPRPEH
-884 LAKVKEFML
+884 LAKVKEFLL
-893 KKHLEN
+893 KKHIEN
-899 VKENGYWLNLLNEY
+899 AKENGYWLGQLNQY
-913 YFSNIDMNTN
+913 YWHNTDMNTN
-923 YEKLVNE
+923 YEQLVNE
-930 MTAEDVKN
+930 LTVEDVKN

>member
-1 MVDFLS
+1 MKS
-7 TIWFNMTNTPNNF
+7 IK
-20 SMIRIGKIT
+20 KIV
-29 AFFTLLCMALVSM
+29 ASFALLCIALVSM

-48 PSIPTDPNVRIGKLD
+48 PPIPTDPNVRIGKLE

-71 HNELPED
+71 HNELPEN

-90 ILEEE
+90 ILEED

-118 GIINWLES
+118 AIINWLET
-126 IGVKFGENLNAY
+126 IGVRFGENLNAY

-175 AEKEIDNERGVIH
+175 AEAEIDNERGVIH

-211 GSKYCHRLPIGT
+211 GSKYGHRLPIGT
-223 IEVIDNFPYQALRDY
+223 IEVIDNFPYKALRDY
-238 YEKWYRPDQQG
+238 YEAWYRPDQQG
-249 IVVVGDIDV
+249 IVVVGDVDV

-268 FSPIKMPANAAERVY
+268 FSPIKMPANAPERKY
-283 EQVPDNKEPIITIA
+283 ESVPDNKEPIVTIA
-297 KDKEQPTT
+297 KDKEQPST

-321 GNMGYLVQNYMFSMI
+321 GNIGYLVQNYMFYMI

-347 RQSANPPF
+347 RQNAEPPF
-355 IAAAAE
+355 IDAG
-361 ESDFLLA
+361 SGTSNFLLA
-368 KTTKAFAGLAISKE
+368 KTTKAFAGIAYSKE

-387 AISTLVREI
+387 ALASLVREI

-422 AYNERDKMKNDEY
+422 AYNERDKMKNNEY
-435 VQEYVNHFLNNEPI
+435 VQEYVRHFIDNEPI
-449 PGIEAEYAIMN
+449 PGIENEYAIMN
-460 QLVPNIPIEAIN
+460 QLAPNIPVEAIN
-472 SILPQLLKDEN
+472 QILPQLISDEN
-483 IVINVFGPD
+483 IVINIFGPD
-492 KEAMVYPTEAEIL
+492 KESMIYPTEAEIL
-505 KILQDTKAEEITA
+505 KILKDTKAEEINA
-518 YEDNVSDEPLMK
+518 YVDKVSDEPLMK
-530 EVPKA
+530 ETPKA

-550 LTLSNGVRVVIKNT
+550 ITLSNGVRVVVKNT
-564 DFKADE
+564 NFKADE
-570 IRMTAF
+570 IRMAAF
-576 SPGGNSVFGT
+576 SPGGTSLFGT
-586 NEPLQV
+586 NEVLQV
-592 KMLNSVAGLGGLGNF
+592 QMLNSVAGLGGLGNF

-615 LAGKKVSISASIN
+615 LAGKKVGISASVN
-628 GLTERVSGS
+628 GLTERLNGH

-650 YLTFTA
+650 YLSFTA
-656 PRMDDAAFESFKQ
+656 PRMDETAFESFKQ
-669 RTKAS
+669 RMKAS
-674 FANQEANPMTALT
+674 LVNQEANPMTAFS
-687 DTLQKEL
+687 DTLQKEM

-699 MAGRIKSEMID
+699 MAVRVKSEMID

-739 KLEEAKPLIE
+739 NLEEAKPLIE

-769 DIRKGTHKNV
+769 NIQKGVHKNV
-779 FKKQMETPKATVI
+779 FEKQLEVPKATVI
-792 SVISGHCDFT
+792 SIISGECELS
-802 PKNNLLMSML
+802 PKNSLLMTML
-812 SQIMNMVYIETI
+812 SQTMDMVYIETI
-824 REKEGASYGVSA
+824 REKEGASYGVSTA
-836 MGQMNCYPKPEA
+836 GQMNMYPKSEA
-848 NFQIYFDTDPAKR
+848 IFQIYFDTDPAKR

-873 KVGQEGPNPEH
+873 KVAQEGPSPEH
-884 LAKVKEFML
+884 LAKVKEFLL

-899 VKENGYWLNLLNEY
+899 VKENGYWLNQLNEY
-913 YFSNIDMNTN
+913 YFCNIDFNTN

-930 MTAEDVKN
+930 ITVEDVKN

>member
-1 MVDFLS
+1 MTGILKRLFTALLVLGSAVMVS
-7 TIWFNMTNTPNNF
+7 
-20 SMIRIGKIT
+20 
-29 AFFTLLCMALVSM
+29 AQ
-42 AQQPQM
+42 QQPQM
-48 PSIPTDPNVRIGKLD
+48 PPIPTDPNVRIGKLE

-71 HNELPED
+71 HNELPEN

-109 NGTTNFPGK
+109 NGTKNFPGK
-118 GIINWLES
+118 GIINWLET
-126 IGVKFGENLNAY
+126 IGVRFGENLNAY

-148 DNVPVIRDGIVDSCL
+148 NNVPVMRDGIVDSCL

-175 AEKEIDNERGVIH
+175 AEEEIDNERGVIH

-211 GSKYCHRLPIGT
+211 GSKYGHRLPIGT

-238 YEKWYRPDQQG
+238 YEAWYRPDQQG

-268 FSPIKMPANAAERVY
+268 FSPIQMPANAPERKY
-283 EQVPDNKEPIITIA
+283 EQIPDNKEPIITIA
-297 KDKEQPTT
+297 KDKEQPST
-305 MIYIWHKH
+305 MIYLWHKH

-321 GNMGYLVQNYMFSMI
+321 ANIGYLVQNYMLSIISSM
-336 ESMLNARLEEL
+336 MHARLEEL
-347 RQSANPPF
+347 RQGANPPF
-355 IAAAAE
+355 IQAASGD
-361 ESDFLLA
+361 SDFLLA
-368 KTTKAFAGLAISKE
+368 KTTEAFVGMAISKD

-387 AISTLVREI
+387 ALAALVREI
-396 ERARKFGFTSSEYA
+396 ERARKFGFTASEYA

-415 YLRALES
+415 YLLMLES
-422 AYNERDKMKNDEY
+422 AYKERDKMKNNQY
-435 VQEYVNHFLNNEPI
+435 VQEYVRHFIDNEPI
-449 PGIEAEYAIMN
+449 PGIEMEYTLMN
-460 QLVPNIPIEAIN
+460 QLAPNIPVEAIN
-472 SILPQLLKDEN
+472 SILPQLIKDEN
-483 IVINVFGPD
+483 IVINIFGPD
-492 KEAMVYPTEAEIL
+492 KEGMVYPTEAEIL
-505 KILQDTKAEEITA
+505 DILNKTKAEEITA
-518 YEDNVSDEPLMK
+518 YVDKVSDEPLMK
-530 EVPKA
+530 ETPKA

-550 LTLSNGVRVVIKNT
+550 LTLSNGVRVVVKTT

-570 IRMTAF
+570 IRMRAF
-576 SPGGNSVFGT
+576 SPGGTSVFGT
-586 NEPLQV
+586 KEALQL

-615 LAGKKVSISASIN
+615 LAGKKATINASVN
-628 GLTERVSGS
+628 GLSEGLNGS
-637 CSPKDLETLMQLV
+637 CSPKDLETLLQLA
-650 YLTFTA
+650 YLSFTA

-674 FANQEANPMTALT
+674 LANQEANPMTALT
-687 DTLQKEL
+687 DTLQKEM

-699 MAGRIKSEMID
+699 MAGRIKAEMID
-710 QIDYNRIMEMYKD
+710 QLDYNRIMEMYKD

-739 KLEEAKPLIE
+739 NLEEAKPLIE

-756 TINRKENFKDIEM
+756 TINRKENYQDIKL
-769 DIRKGTHKNV
+769 DIQKGNRKNL
-779 FKKQMETPKATVI
+779 FEKQMETPKATVLNI
-792 SVISGHCDFT
+792 ISGNCEFNL
-802 PKNNLLMSML
+802 KNNLLMTML
-812 SQIMNMVYIETI
+812 SQTMSMVYLETV

-836 MGQMNCYPKPEA
+836 AGQLSRGIKDEA
-848 NFQIYFDTDPAKR
+848 LFQIYFDTDPAKR

-873 KVGQEGPNPEH
+873 KIAQEGPRPEH
-884 LAKVKEFML
+884 LAKVKEFLL
-893 KKHLEN
+893 KKHIEN
-899 VKENGYWLNLLNEY
+899 AKENRYWLGQLNNY
-913 YFSNIDMNTN
+913 YWYNTDMNTD

-930 MTAEDVKN
+930 LSVEDVKN

-948 IIEVTMTAKEAK
+948 IIEITMTAKEAK

>member
-1 MVDFLS
+1 MTSLLKKLFTALLVLS
-7 TIWFNMTNTPNNF
+7 
-20 SMIRIGKIT
+20 S
-29 AFFTLLCMALVSM
+29 AVLAS
-42 AQQPQM
+42 AQQQPQM
-48 PSIPTDPNVRIGKLD
+48 PPIPTDPNVRIGKLE

-118 GIINWLES
+118 ALINYLET
-126 IGVKFGENLNAY
+126 IGVRFGENLNAY

-148 DNVPVIRDGIVDSCL
+148 ANVPVIRDGIVDSCL

-175 AEKEIDNERGVIH
+175 DPKEIDNERGVIH

-211 GSKYCHRLPIGT
+211 GSKYGHRLPIGT

-249 IVVVGDIDV
+249 IVVVGDVDV

-268 FSPIKMPANAAERVY
+268 FSPIEMPANAAERVY
-283 EQVPDNKEPIITIA
+283 EKVPDNKEPIVTIA
-297 KDKEQPTT
+297 KDKEQPST

-313 PATPNEAK
+313 PATPNEVK
-321 GNMGYLVQNYMFSMI
+321 GNIGYLVQNYMFSMI
-336 ESMLNARLEEL
+336 SQMLNARLDEL
-347 RQSANPPF
+347 RQNANPPY
-355 IAAAAE
+355 IMAVTE
-361 ESDFLLA
+361 DTDFLLA
-368 KTTKAFAGLAISKE
+368 KTTQAFAGIAVSKE

-387 AISTLVREI
+387 AIAALVREI
-396 ERARKFGFTSSEYA
+396 ERARKFGFTASEYA

-422 AYNERDKMKNDEY
+422 AYNEREKVRNAQY
-435 VQEYVNHFLNNEPI
+435 VQEYIRHFIDNEPI
-449 PGIEAEYAIMN
+449 PGIEMEYTLMN
-460 QLVPNIPIEAIN
+460 QLAPNIPVEAIN
-472 SILPQLLKDEN
+472 SILPQLITDEN
-483 IVINVFGPD
+483 IVINIFGPD
-492 KEAMVYPTEAEIL
+492 KEGMVYPTEAEIL
-505 KILQDTKAEEITA
+505 DVLNKTKAEEITA
-518 YEDNVSDEPLMK
+518 YVDKVSDEPLMK
-530 EVPKA
+530 ETPKA

-540 TEEGPFGSTA
+540 TEEGAFGSTV
-550 LTLSNGVRVVIKNT
+550 LTLSNGVRVVVKNT

-570 IRMTAF
+570 IRMSAF
-576 SPGGNSVFGT
+576 SPGGTSIFGT
-586 NEPLQV
+586 GEALQV

-615 LAGKKVSISASIN
+615 LAGKKASISASVN
-628 GLTERVSGS
+628 GLTERVNGS

-656 PRMDDAAFESFKQ
+656 PRMDNAAFESFKQ

-674 FANQEANPMTALT
+674 LANQEADPSIALV
-687 DTLQKEL
+687 DTLNKEM

-699 MAGRIKSEMID
+699 MAMRVKAEMID

-739 KLEEAKPLIE
+739 NLEEAKPLIE

-756 TINRKENFKDIEM
+756 TINRKENFKDIKL
-769 DIRKGTHKNV
+769 DIQKGIRKNV
-779 FKKQMETPKATVI
+779 FEKKMETPKATVLNI
-792 SVISGHCDFT
+792 ISGNC
-802 PKNNLLMSML
+802 PLNLKNSLLMTIL
-812 SQIMNMVYIETI
+812 SQTMDMVYTETI
-824 REKEGASYGVSA
+824 REKEGASYGVGTV
-836 MGQMNCYPKPEA
+836 GQINYPKDEA
-848 NFQIYFDTDPAKR
+848 IFQIYFDTDPAKR

-868 MSELQ
+868 MTELQ
-873 KVGQEGPNPEH
+873 KVAQEGPRPEH
-884 LAKVKEFML
+884 LAKVKEFLL
-893 KKHLEN
+893 KKHIEN
-899 VKENGYWLNLLNEY
+899 SKENSYWLGQLDSY
-913 YFSNIDMNTN
+913 YWNNTDMNTD

-930 MTAEDVKN
+930 LTGEDVKN
-938 FTKALLDQGN
+938 FTKALLGQGN
-948 IIEVTMTAKEAK
+948 IVEITMTAEGTK

>member
-1 MVDFLS
+1 
-7 TIWFNMTNTPNNF
+7 MT
-20 SMIRIGKIT
+20 GKLKRLFT
-29 AFFTLLCMALVSM
+29 TLLVLGSVVIAS
-42 AQQPQM
+42 AQQQPQM
-48 PSIPTDPNVRIGKLD
+48 PPIPTDPNVRIGKLE

-118 GIINWLES
+118 GIINWLET
-126 IGVKFGENLNAY
+126 IGVRFGENLNAY

-148 DNVPVIRDGIVDSCL
+148 NNVPVIRDGIVDSCL

-175 AEKEIDNERGVIH
+175 AEAEIDNERGVIH

-211 GSKYCHRLPIGT
+211 GSKYGHRLPIGI

-238 YEKWYRPDQQG
+238 YETWYRPDQQG

-258 DKVEAKIKEI
+258 DKVEAKIKEL
-268 FSPIKMPANAAERVY
+268 FSPIQMPANAPERKY

-297 KDKEQPTT
+297 KDKEQPSTI
-305 MIYIWHKH
+305 IYIWHKH

-321 GNMGYLVQNYMFSMI
+321 GNIGYLVQNYMFSMI
-336 ESMLNARLEEL
+336 SSMMHARLEEL

-355 IAAAAE
+355 IQAASGD
-361 ESDFLLA
+361 SDFLLA
-368 KTTKAFAGLAISKE
+368 KTTEAFVGMAVSKD

-387 AISTLVREI
+387 ALSTLVREI
-396 ERARKFGFTSSEYA
+396 ERARKFGFTASEYA

-415 YLRALES
+415 YLLMLES
-422 AYNERDKMKNDEY
+422 AYKERDKMKNNQY
-435 VQEYVNHFLNNEPI
+435 VQEYIRHFIDNEPI
-449 PGIEAEYAIMN
+449 PGIETEYALMN
-460 QLVPNIPIEAIN
+460 QLAPNIPVEAIN
-472 SILPQLLKDEN
+472 SILPQLIKDEN
-483 IVINVFGPD
+483 IVINIFGPD
-492 KEAMVYPTEAEIL
+492 KEGMVYPTEAEIL
-505 KILQDTKAEEITA
+505 DILNKTKAEEITA
-518 YEDNVSDEPLMK
+518 YVDKVSDEPLMK
-530 EVPKA
+530 EAPKA

-550 LTLSNGVRVVIKNT
+550 LTLSNGVRVVLKTT

-570 IRMTAF
+570 IRMRAF
-576 SPGGNSVFGT
+576 SPGGTSVFGT
-586 NEPLQV
+586 KEALQL

-615 LAGKKVSISASIN
+615 LAGKKATIGASVS
-628 GLTERVSGS
+628 GLSEGLNGS
-637 CSPKDLETLMQLV
+637 CSPKDLETLLQLA
-650 YLTFTA
+650 YLSFTA
-656 PRMDDAAFESFKQ
+656 PRMDEEAFESFKQ

-674 FANQEANPMTALT
+674 LANQEANPMTALT
-687 DTLQKEL
+687 DTLQMEM
-694 YGNHP
+694 YGDHP
-699 MAGRIKSEMID
+699 LAGRVKAEMID
-710 QIDYNRIMEMYKD
+710 QLDYNRIMEMYKD

-739 KLEEAKPLIE
+739 NLEEAKPLIE

-756 TINRKENFKDIEM
+756 TINRKENYQDIQLN
-769 DIRKGTHKNV
+769 IRKGTHKNL
-779 FKKQMETPKATVI
+779 FEKQMETPKATVLNI
-792 SVISGHCDFT
+792 ISGNCEYNL
-802 PKNNLLMSML
+802 KNDLLMTML
-812 SQIMNMVYIETI
+812 SQTMSMVYLETV

-836 MGQMNCYPKPEA
+836 FGQLSRGIKDEA
-848 NFQIYFDTDPAKR
+848 LFQIYFDTDPAKR

-873 KVGQEGPNPEH
+873 KVAQEGPRPEH
-884 LAKVKEFML
+884 LAKVKEFLL
-893 KKHLEN
+893 KKHIEDA
-899 VKENGYWLNLLNEY
+899 KENSYWLGQLNNY
-913 YFSNIDMNTN
+913 YWYKTDMNTN
-923 YEKLVNE
+923 YEKLVNDL
-930 MTAEDVKN
+930 TVEDVKN

-948 IIEVTMTAKEAK
+948 IIEITMTAKEAK

>member
-1 MVDFLS
+1 
-7 TIWFNMTNTPNNF
+7 MT
-20 SMIRIGKIT
+20 GKLKRLFT
-29 AFFTLLCMALVSM
+29 TLLVLGSVVIAS
-42 AQQPQM
+42 AQQQPQM
-48 PSIPTDPNVRIGKLD
+48 PPIPTDPNVRIGKLE

-118 GIINWLES
+118 GIINWLET
-126 IGVKFGENLNAY
+126 IGVRFGENLNAY

-148 DNVPVIRDGIVDSCL
+148 NNVPVIRDGIVDSCL

-175 AEKEIDNERGVIH
+175 AEAEIDNERGVIH

-211 GSKYCHRLPIGT
+211 GSKYGHRLPIGT

-238 YEKWYRPDQQG
+238 YETWYRPDQQG

-258 DKVEAKIKEI
+258 DKVEAKIKEL
-268 FSPIKMPANAAERVY
+268 FSPIQMPANAPERKY

-297 KDKEQPTT
+297 KDKEQPSTI
-305 MIYIWHKH
+305 IYIWHKH

-321 GNMGYLVQNYMFSMI
+321 GNIGYLVQNYMFSMI
-336 ESMLNARLEEL
+336 SSMMHARLEEL

-355 IAAAAE
+355 IQAASGD
-361 ESDFLLA
+361 SDFLLA
-368 KTTKAFAGLAISKE
+368 KTTEAFVGMAVSKD

-387 AISTLVREI
+387 ALSTLVREI
-396 ERARKFGFTSSEYA
+396 ERARKFGFTASEYA

-415 YLRALES
+415 YLLMLES
-422 AYNERDKMKNDEY
+422 AYKERDKMKNNQY
-435 VQEYVNHFLNNEPI
+435 VQEYIRHFIDNEPI
-449 PGIEAEYAIMN
+449 PGIETEYALMN
-460 QLVPNIPIEAIN
+460 QLAPNIPVEAIN
-472 SILPQLLKDEN
+472 SILPQLIKDEN
-483 IVINVFGPD
+483 IVINIFGPD
-492 KEAMVYPTEAEIL
+492 KEGMVYPTEAEIL
-505 KILQDTKAEEITA
+505 DILNKTKAEEITA
-518 YEDNVSDEPLMK
+518 YVDKVSDEPLMK
-530 EVPKA
+530 EAPKA

-550 LTLSNGVRVVIKNT
+550 LTLSNGIRVVLKTT

-570 IRMTAF
+570 IRMRAF
-576 SPGGNSVFGT
+576 SPGGTSVFGT
-586 NEPLQV
+586 KEALQL

-615 LAGKKVSISASIN
+615 LAGKKATIGASVS
-628 GLTERVSGS
+628 GLSEGLNGS
-637 CSPKDLETLMQLV
+637 CSPKDLETLLQLT
-650 YLTFTA
+650 YLSFTA
-656 PRMDDAAFESFKQ
+656 PRMDEEAFESFKQ

-674 FANQEANPMTALT
+674 LANQEANPMTALT
-687 DTLQKEL
+687 DTLQMEM
-694 YGNHP
+694 YGDHP
-699 MAGRIKSEMID
+699 LAGRVKAEMID
-710 QIDYNRIMEMYKD
+710 QLDYNRIMEMYKD

-739 KLEEAKPLIE
+739 NLEEAKPLIE

-756 TINRKENFKDIEM
+756 TINRKENYQDIQLN
-769 DIRKGTHKNV
+769 IRKGTHKNL
-779 FKKQMETPKATVI
+779 FEKQMETPKATVLNI
-792 SVISGHCDFT
+792 ISGNCEYNL
-802 PKNNLLMSML
+802 KNDLLMTML
-812 SQIMNMVYIETI
+812 SQTMSMVYLETV

-836 MGQMNCYPKPEA
+836 FGQLSRGIKDEA
-848 NFQIYFDTDPAKR
+848 LFQIYFDTDPAKR

-873 KVGQEGPNPEH
+873 KVAQEGPRPEH
-884 LAKVKEFML
+884 LAKVKEFLL
-893 KKHLEN
+893 KKHIEDA
-899 VKENGYWLNLLNEY
+899 KENSYWLGQLNNY
-913 YFSNIDMNTN
+913 YWYKTDMNTD
-923 YEKLVNE
+923 YEKLVNNL
-930 MTAEDVKN
+930 TAEDVKN

-948 IIEVTMTAKEAK
+948 IIEITMTAKEAK

>member
-1 MVDFLS
+1 
-7 TIWFNMTNTPNNF
+7 MTSYLKRLF
-20 SMIRIGKIT
+20 T
-29 AFFTLLCMALVSM
+29 ALLIVGSAVMAS
-42 AQQPQM
+42 AQQQPQM
-48 PSIPTDPNVRIGKLD
+48 PPIPTDPNVRIGKLA

-71 HNELPED
+71 HNELPEN

-109 NGTTNFPGK
+109 NGTTHFPGK
-118 GIINWLES
+118 GIINWLET
-126 IGVKFGENLNAY
+126 IGVRFGENLNAY

-148 DNVPVIRDGIVDSCL
+148 NNVPVMRDGIVDSCL

-175 AEKEIDNERGVIH
+175 DPKEIDNERGVIH

-211 GSKYCHRLPIGT
+211 GSKYGHRLPIGT

-249 IVVVGDIDV
+249 IIVVGDIDV

-268 FSPIKMPANAAERVY
+268 FSDIEMPANAAERVY
-283 EQVPDNKEPIITIA
+283 EQVPDNKEPIVTIA
-297 KDKEQPTT
+297 KDKEQPVT
-305 MIYIWHKH
+305 MIYLWHKH

-321 GNMGYLVQNYMFSMI
+321 GNMGYLVQNYLFTMI

-347 RQSANPPF
+347 RQSAEPPF
-355 IAAAAE
+355 IDAG
-361 ESDFLLA
+361 SGNNDFLLA
-368 KTTKAFAGLAISKE
+368 KTVEAFVGIAISKD

-387 AISTLVREI
+387 ALAAIAREI
-396 ERARKFGFTSSEYA
+396 ERARKFGFTASEYA

-415 YLRALES
+415 YLRMLES
-422 AYNERDKMKNDEY
+422 AYNERDKMKNNQY
-435 VQEYVNHFLNNEPI
+435 VQEYVRHFIDNEPI
-449 PGIEAEYAIMN
+449 PGIEMEYTVMN
-460 QLVPNIPIEAIN
+460 QLAPNISIKAIN
-472 SILPQLLKDEN
+472 SILPQLIKDEN
-483 IVINVFGPD
+483 IVINIFGPD
-492 KEAMVYPTEAEIL
+492 KEGMVYPTEAEIL
-505 KILQDTKAEEITA
+505 DILNKTKAEEITA
-518 YEDNVSDEPLMK
+518 YVDKVSDEPLMK
-530 EVPKA
+530 ETPKA

-540 TEEGPFGSTA
+540 TEEGPYGSTA
-550 LTLSNGVRVVIKNT
+550 LTLSNGVRVVLKST

-570 IRMTAF
+570 IRMRAF
-576 SPGGNSVFGT
+576 SPGGTSVFGT
-586 NEPLQV
+586 KEAIQL
-592 KMLNSVAGLGGLGNF
+592 KMLNSVASLGGLGNF

-615 LAGKKVSISASIN
+615 LAGKKATIGATIS
-628 GLTERVSGS
+628 GLSEGLNGS
-637 CSPKDLETLMQLV
+637 CSPKDLETLLQLV
-650 YLTFTA
+650 YLSFTA
-656 PRMDDAAFESFKQ
+656 PRMDDAAFQSFKQ

-674 FANQEANPMTALT
+674 LENQEADPMTALT
-687 DTLQKEL
+687 DTLQKEM

-699 MAGRIKSEMID
+699 LAGRVKAEMID

-739 KLEEAKPLIE
+739 NLEEAKPLIK

-756 TINRKENFKDIEM
+756 TINRKENYQDVKM
-769 DIRKGTHKNV
+769 DIRKGAHKNL
-779 FKKQMETPKATVI
+779 FEKQMETPKATVLNI
-792 SVISGHCDFT
+792 ISGNCEYNL
-802 PKNNLLMSML
+802 KNDLLMTML
-812 SQIMNMVYIETI
+812 SQTMSMVYLETV

-836 MGQMNCYPKPEA
+836 FGQLSRGVKDEA
-848 NFQIYFDTDPAKR
+848 IFQIYFDTDPAKR

-873 KVGQEGPNPEH
+873 KVAQEGPRPEH
-884 LAKVKEFML
+884 LAKVKEFLL
-893 KKHLEN
+893 KKHIEN
-899 VKENGYWLNLLNEY
+899 AKENGYWLGQLNNY
-913 YFSNIDMNTN
+913 YWYNTDMNTD

-930 MTAEDVKN
+930 LSVEDVKK

-948 IIEVTMTAKEAK
+948 IIEITMTAKEAK

>member
-1 MVDFLS
+1 MKSF
-7 TIWFNMTNTPNNF
+7 TK
-20 SMIRIGKIT
+20 R
-29 AFFTLLCMALVSM
+29 FFTALLIVGSAVLAM

-48 PSIPTDPNVRIGKLD
+48 PPIPTDPNVRIGKLD

-71 HNELPED
+71 HNELPEN

-126 IGVKFGENLNAY
+126 IGVKFGVNLNAY

-148 DNVPVIRDGIVDSCL
+148 NNVPVMRDGIVDSCL

-175 AEKEIDNERGVIH
+175 AEAEIDNERGVIH

-211 GSKYCHRLPIGT
+211 GSKYGHRLPIGT
-223 IEVIDNFPYQALRDY
+223 IEVIDNFPYKALRDY
-238 YEKWYRPDQQG
+238 YETWYRPDQQG

-258 DKVEAKIKEI
+258 DKVESKIKEI
-268 FSPIKMPANAAERVY
+268 FSPIEMPANAPERKY
-283 EQVPDNKEPIITIA
+283 EVVPDNKEPIITIA
-297 KDKEQPTT
+297 KDKEQPST

-321 GNMGYLVQNYMFSMI
+321 SNLGYLVQNYMFSMI
-336 ESMLNARLEEL
+336 SSMMHARLEEL
-347 RQSANPPF
+347 RQGANPPY
-355 IAAAAE
+355 IQAASGNSE
-361 ESDFLLA
+361 FLMA
-368 KTTKAFAGLAISKE
+368 KTTEAFVGMAVSKD

-387 AISTLVREI
+387 ALSALVREI
-396 ERARKFGFTSSEYA
+396 ERARKFGFTASEYS

-415 YLRALES
+415 YLRGLES
-422 AYNERDKMKNDEY
+422 AYNERDKMKNNQY
-435 VQEYVNHFLNNEPI
+435 VQEYVRHFIDNEPI
-449 PGIEAEYAIMN
+449 PGIETEYALMN
-460 QLVPNIPIEAIN
+460 QLAPNIPVEAIN
-472 SILPQLLKDEN
+472 SILPQLIKDEN
-483 IVINVFGPD
+483 IVINIFGPD
-492 KEAMVYPTEAEIL
+492 KEGMVYPTEAEIL
-505 KILQDTKAEEITA
+505 DILKNTKAEEITA
-518 YEDNVSDEPLMK
+518 YVDKVSDEPLMK
-530 EVPKA
+530 ETPKA

-570 IRMTAF
+570 IRMTAY
-576 SPGGNSVFGT
+576 SPGGTSLFDT
-586 NEPLQV
+586 KEAIQLR
-592 KMLNSVAGLGGLGNF
+592 MLNSVVGLGGLGNF

-615 LAGKKVSISASIN
+615 LAGKKVGISTSVS
-628 GLTERVSGS
+628 GLTERVNGN
-637 CSPKDLETLMQLV
+637 CSPKDFETLMQLV
-650 YLTFTA
+650 YLSFTA
-656 PRMDDAAFESFKQ
+656 PRMDNDAFESFKQ

-674 FANQEANPMTALT
+674 LANQEANPNTALS
-687 DTLQKEL
+687 DTLNHEM

-699 MAGRIKSEMID
+699 MAMRFKAEMVD
-710 QIDYNRIMEMYKD
+710 QIDYNRIMEMYKE

-739 KLEEAKPLIE
+739 NLEEVKPLIE

-756 TINRKENFKDIEM
+756 TINRKENFKDIKM

-779 FKKQMETPKATVI
+779 FEKKMETPKATVI
-792 SVISGHCDFT
+792 NIISGDCKFN
-802 PKNNLLMSML
+802 PKNSMLMSML
-812 SQIMNMVYIETI
+812 SQTMNMVYLETI

-836 MGQMNCYPKPEA
+836 GGQMNCYPKEEA
-848 NFQIYFDTDPAKR
+848 MFQIYFDTDPAKR

-868 MSELQ
+868 MTELQ
-873 KVGQEGPNPEH
+873 KVAQEGPQPEH
-884 LAKVKEFML
+884 LAKVKEYML
-893 KKHLEN
+893 KQYTEQI
-899 VKENGYWLNLLNEY
+899 KENGYWLNRLLDY
-913 YFSNIDMNTN
+913 YFNNVDMNTG

-930 MTAEDVKN
+930 ITVEDVKN

-948 IIEVTMTAKEAK
+948 IIEVTMTAEGTK

>member
-1 MVDFLS
+1 
-7 TIWFNMTNTPNNF
+7 MTGMLKRLF
-20 SMIRIGKIT
+20 T
-29 AFFTLLCMALVSM
+29 ALLILGSAVMAS
-42 AQQPQM
+42 AQQQPQM
-48 PSIPTDPNVRIGKLD
+48 PPIPTDPNVRIGKLE

-118 GIINWLES
+118 GIINWLET
-126 IGVKFGENLNAY
+126 IGVRFGENLNAY

-148 DNVPVIRDGIVDSCL
+148 NNVPVMRDGIIDSCL

-175 AEKEIDNERGVIH
+175 DPKEIDNERGVIH

-211 GSKYCHRLPIGT
+211 GSKYGHRLPIGT

-268 FSPIKMPANAAERVY
+268 FSPIEMPANPAERVY
-283 EQVPDNKEPIITIA
+283 EAVPDNKEPIITIA
-297 KDKEQPTT
+297 KDKEQPMT

-321 GNMGYLVQNYMFSMI
+321 GNMGYLVQNYLFTMI

-347 RQSANPPF
+347 KQSAEPPF
-355 IAAAAE
+355 IDAG
-361 ESDFLLA
+361 SGNNDFLLA
-368 KTTKAFAGLAISKE
+368 KTVEAFAGIAISKE

-387 AISTLVREI
+387 ALAAIIREI
-396 ERARKFGFTSSEYA
+396 ERARKHGFTASEYA
-410 RAKAD
+410 RAKAE
-415 YLRALES
+415 YLRMLES
-422 AYNERDKMKNDEY
+422 AYNERDKMKNNQY
-435 VQEYVNHFLNNEPI
+435 VQEYIRHFIDNEPI
-449 PGIEAEYAIMN
+449 PGIEMEYTIMN
-460 QLVPNIPIEAIN
+460 QLAPNIPVEAIN
-472 SILPQLLKDEN
+472 SVLPQLIKDEN
-483 IVINVFGPD
+483 IVINIFGPD
-492 KEAMVYPTEAEIL
+492 KEGMVYPTEAEIL
-505 KILQDTKAEEITA
+505 DILNKTKAEEITA
-518 YEDNVSDEPLMK
+518 YVDKVSDEPLMK
-530 EVPKA
+530 EAPKA

-550 LTLSNGVRVVIKNT
+550 LTLSNGVRVVVKTT

-570 IRMTAF
+570 IRMRAF
-576 SPGGNSVFGT
+576 SPGGTSVFGT
-586 NEPLQV
+586 KEALQL

-615 LAGKKVSISASIN
+615 LAGKKATIGATIS
-628 GLTERVSGS
+628 GLSEGLNGS
-637 CSPKDLETLMQLV
+637 CSPKDLETLLQLV
-650 YLTFTA
+650 YLSFTA
-656 PRMDDAAFESFKQ
+656 PRMDDAAFQSFKQ

-674 FANQEANPMTALT
+674 LANQEADPMTALT
-687 DTLQKEL
+687 DTLQMEM

-699 MAGRIKSEMID
+699 MAGRIKAEMID

-739 KLEEAKPLIE
+739 NLEEAKPLIE
-749 TYLGGLP
+749 TYIGGLP
-756 TINRKENFKDIEM
+756 TINRKENYQDIKM
-769 DIRKGTHKNV
+769 DIRKGAHKNL
-779 FKKQMETPKATVI
+779 FTKQMETPKATVLNI
-792 SVISGHCDFT
+792 ISGNCEYNL
-802 PKNNLLMSML
+802 KNDLLMTML
-812 SQIMNMVYIETI
+812 SQTMSMVYLETV

-836 MGQMNCYPKPEA
+836 FGQLSRGVKDEA
-848 NFQIYFDTDPAKR
+848 IFQIYFDTDPAKR

-868 MSELQ
+868 VSELQ
-873 KVGQEGPNPEH
+873 KVAQEGPRPEH
-884 LAKVKEFML
+884 LAKVKEFLL
-893 KKHLEN
+893 KKHIEN
-899 VKENGYWLNLLNEY
+899 AKENGYWLGQLNSY
-913 YFSNIDMNTN
+913 YWHNTDMNTD

-930 MTAEDVKN
+930 LGVEDVKN

-948 IIEVTMTAKEAK
+948 IIEITMTAK

>member
-211 GSKYCHRLPIGT
+211 GSKYGHRLPIGT

-472 SILPQLLKDEN
+472 SILPQLIKDEN

-674 FANQEANPMTALT
+674 LANQEANPMTALT

-802 PKNNLLMSML
+802 PKNNLLMAIL

-873 KVGQEGPNPEH
+873 KVAQKGPNPEH
-884 LAKVKEFML
+884 LAKVKEYML
-893 KKHLEN
+893 KQYTESI
-899 VKENGYWLNLLNEY
+899 KENGYWLNQLHEY

-948 IIEVTMTAKEAK
+948 IIEVTMTAEGTK

>member
-1 MVDFLS
+1 MK
-7 TIWFNMTNTPNNF
+7 
-20 SMIRIGKIT
+20 R
-29 AFFTLLCMALVSM
+29 FTKRLLTVLLVLGSAVVAL
-42 AQQPQM
+42 AQQQPQM
-48 PSIPTDPNVRIGKLD
+48 PPIPTDPNVRIGKLA

-71 HNELPED
+71 HNELPKD

-126 IGVKFGENLNAY
+126 IGVKFGQNLNAY

-148 DNVPVIRDGIVDSCL
+148 NNVPVIRDGIVDSCL

-211 GSKYCHRLPIGT
+211 GSKYGNRLPIGT

-238 YEKWYRPDQQG
+238 YEAWYRPDQQG

-258 DKVEAKIKEI
+258 DKVEAKIKEM
-268 FSPIKMPANAAERVY
+268 FSPIEMPANAPERKY
-283 EQVPDNKEPIITIA
+283 EVVPDNKEPIITIA
-297 KDKEQPTT
+297 KDKEQPATL
-305 MIYIWHKH
+305 IYLWHKH

-321 GNMGYLVQNYMFSMI
+321 GNIGYLVQSYMFNMISSM
-336 ESMLNARLEEL
+336 MHARLEEL
-347 RQSANPPF
+347 RQGANPPF
-355 IAAAAE
+355 IQAA
-361 ESDFLLA
+361 SGNNDFLLA
-368 KTTKAFAGLAISKE
+368 KTTEAFVGMAMSKD

-387 AISTLVREI
+387 ALAAIVREI
-396 ERARKFGFTSSEYA
+396 ERARKFGFTASEYS

-415 YLRALES
+415 YLRGLES
-422 AYNERDKMKNDEY
+422 AYNERDKMKNNEY
-435 VQEYVNHFLNNEPI
+435 VQEYVRHFIDNEPI
-449 PGIEAEYAIMN
+449 PGIETEYALMN
-460 QLVPNIPIEAIN
+460 QLAPNIPVEAIN
-472 SILPQLLKDEN
+472 MILPQLIKDEN
-483 IVINVFGPD
+483 IVINIFGPD
-492 KEAMVYPTEAEIL
+492 KEGMVYPTEAEIL
-505 KILQDTKAEEITA
+505 DILKKTKAEEITA
-518 YEDNVSDEPLMK
+518 YVDKVSDEPLMK
-530 EVPKA
+530 ETPKA

-540 TEEGPFGSTA
+540 TEAGPFGSTA

-576 SPGGNSVFGT
+576 SPGGTSLFDT
-586 NEPLQV
+586 KEAIQLR
-592 KMLNSVAGLGGLGNF
+592 MLNSVAGLGGLGNF

-615 LAGKKVSISASIN
+615 LAGKKVGISTSVS
-628 GLTERVSGS
+628 GLTERVNGN
-637 CSPKDLETLMQLV
+637 CSPKDFETLMQLV
-650 YLTFTA
+650 YLSFTA
-656 PRMDDAAFESFKQ
+656 PRMDNDAFESFKQ

-674 FANQEANPMTALT
+674 LANQEADPSTAFS
-687 DTLQKEL
+687 DTLNHEM

-699 MAGRIKSEMID
+699 MAMRFKTEMVD

-739 KLEEAKPLIE
+739 NLDEVKPLIE

-756 TINRKENFKDIEM
+756 TINRKENFKDIKM
-769 DIRKGTHKNV
+769 DIRKGAHKNV
-779 FKKQMETPKATVI
+779 FEKEMKTPKATVI
-792 SVISGHCDFT
+792 NIISGQCKFN
-802 PKNNLLMSML
+802 PKNYLLMSML
-812 SQIMNMVYIETI
+812 SQTMNMVYLETI

-836 MGQMNCYPKPEA
+836 FGQMNCYPKEEA
-848 NFQIYFDTDPAKR
+848 IFQIYFDTDPAKR

-868 MSELQ
+868 MAEMQ
-873 KVGQEGPNPEH
+873 KVAKEGPKPEH

-893 KKHLEN
+893 KQYTEQI
-899 VKENGYWLNLLNEY
+899 KENGYWLNRLLDY
-913 YFSNIDMNTN
+913 YFNKVDMNTG

-930 MTAEDVKN
+930 ITVKDVKN

>member
-1 MVDFLS
+1 MKKLRKMMATF
-7 TIWFNMTNTPNNF
+7 
-20 SMIRIGKIT
+20 
-29 AFFTLLCMALVSM
+29 ALLCIALVSM

-48 PSIPTDPNVRIGKLD
+48 PPIPIDPNVRIGKLE

-71 HNELPED
+71 HNELPEN

-118 GIINWLES
+118 GIINWLET
-126 IGVKFGENLNAY
+126 IGVRFGENLNAY
-138 TSIDETVYNI
+138 TNIDETVYNI
-148 DNVPVIRDGIVDSCL
+148 NNVPVLRDGIVDSCL

-175 AEKEIDNERGVIH
+175 AEAEIDNERGVIH

-204 ALPKAFE
+204 ALPIAFK
-211 GSKYCHRLPIGT
+211 GSKYGERLPIGT

-238 YEKWYRPDQQG
+238 YEAWYRPDQQG

-268 FSPIKMPANAAERVY
+268 FSPIPMPANAPERKY

-313 PATPNEAK
+313 KPFPNEAK
-321 GNMGYLVQNYMFSMI
+321 NSIAYLKYNYMLSMV
-336 ESMLNARLEEL
+336 SQMLNARFSEL
-347 RQSANPPF
+347 LQSANPPF
-355 IAAAAE
+355 ILAGAQDT
-361 ESDFLLA
+361 DFLLA
-368 KTTKAFAGLAISKE
+368 KTTEAFAGIAFSKE

-387 AISTLVREI
+387 AISALVREI
-396 ERARKFGFTSSEYA
+396 ERAKRFGFTASEYA

-422 AYNERDKMKNDEY
+422 AYNERDKMKNNQY
-435 VQEYVNHFLNNEPI
+435 VQEYVRHFIDNEPI
-449 PGIEAEYAIMN
+449 PGIEAEYALMN
-460 QLVPNIPIEAIN
+460 QLADNIPLEAIN
-472 SILPQLLKDEN
+472 SILPQYIKEDN
-483 IVINVFGPD
+483 IVVNIFGPD
-492 KEAMVYPTEAEIL
+492 KEGMVYPTEAEIL
-505 KILQDTKAEEITA
+505 KILNDTKAEEITA
-518 YEDNVSDEPLMK
+518 YVDKVSNEPLMK
-530 EVPKA
+530 ETPKA

-550 LTLSNGVRVVIKNT
+550 LTLSNGVRVVVKNT

-570 IRMTAF
+570 IRMAAF
-576 SPGGNSVFGT
+576 SPGGTSVFGT
-586 NEPLQV
+586 KEVIQLQT
-592 KMLNSVAGLGGLGNF
+592 LNSVAGLGGLGNF
-607 SNVDLEKV
+607 SNVELNKV
-615 LAGKKVSISASIN
+615 LAGKKASVSASVSE
-628 GLTERVSGS
+628 LTERLDGS

-650 YLTFTA
+650 YLSFTA
-656 PRMDDAAFESFKQ
+656 PRMDNDAFQSFKQ
-669 RTKAS
+669 RVKAS
-674 FANQEANPMTALT
+674 LANQEADPMTALS
-687 DTLQKEL
+687 DTLQKEM

-699 MAGRIKSEMID
+699 MAIRLTSEMID
-710 QIDYNRIMEMYKD
+710 HIDYDRIMEMYKD

-739 KLEEAKPLIE
+739 NLDEAKPLIE

-756 TINRKENFKDIEM
+756 TINRKETFQDIKM
-769 DIRKGTHKNV
+769 DVQKGAHKNL
-779 FKKQMETPKATVI
+779 FEKQMETPKTTV
-792 SVISGHCDFT
+792 VNYISGHCEYNL
-802 PKNNLLMSML
+802 KNSLLMTML
-812 SQIMNMVYIETI
+812 SQTMRMVYTETI

-836 MGQMNCYPKPEA
+836 QGQVSRGTKDEA
-848 NFQIYFDTDPAKR
+848 MFQIYFDTDPAKR

-868 MSELQ
+868 MAEIQ
-873 KVGQEGPNPEH
+873 KVAQEGPNPEH
-884 LAKVKEFML
+884 LAKVKEFLL
-893 KKHLEN
+893 KKHVEN
-899 VKENGYWLNLLNEY
+899 AKENGYWLRQLHEY
-913 YFSNIDMNTN
+913 YWYNLDMNSD
-923 YEKLVNE
+923 YEKWVNE
-930 MTAEDVKN
+930 LTVEDVKN

-948 IIEVTMTAKEAK
+948 IIEVTMTAKETK

>member
-1 MVDFLS
+1 
-7 TIWFNMTNTPNNF
+7 MTNF
-20 SMIRIGKIT
+20 MKRL
-29 AFFTLLCMALVSM
+29 FTTFLVVGSVVL
-42 AQQPQM
+42 ASAQQQPQM
-48 PSIPTDPNVRIGKLD
+48 PPIPIDSNVRIGKLD

-71 HNELPED
+71 HNELPEK

-118 GIINWLES
+118 GIINWLET
-126 IGVKFGENLNAY
+126 IGVRFGENLNAY

-148 DNVPVIRDGIVDSCL
+148 NNVPVTRDGIVDSCL

-175 AEKEIDNERGVIH
+175 DPKEIDNERGVIH

-211 GSKYCHRLPIGT
+211 GSKYGHRLPIGT

-268 FSPIKMPANAAERVY
+268 FSPIEMPANAAERVY

-321 GNMGYLVQNYMFSMI
+321 GQLSYLVQNYMLSMI

-347 RQSANPPF
+347 RQGANPPF
-355 IAAAAE
+355 INAG
-361 ESDFLLA
+361 SGNNDFLLA
-368 KTTKAFAGLAISKE
+368 KTVEAFACIAISKD

-387 AISTLVREI
+387 ALATLIREI
-396 ERARKFGFTSSEYA
+396 ERARKFGFTASEYA

-415 YLRALES
+415 YLRGLES
-422 AYNERDKMKNDEY
+422 AYNERDKMKNNQY
-435 VQEYVNHFLNNEPI
+435 VQEYVRHFIDNEPI
-449 PGIEAEYAIMN
+449 PGIETEYALMN
-460 QLVPNIPIEAIN
+460 RLAPNIPVEAIN
-472 SILPQLLKDEN
+472 SILPQLIKDEN
-483 IVINVFGPD
+483 IVINIFGPD
-492 KEAMVYPTEAEIL
+492 KEGMVYPTEAEIL
-505 KILQDTKAEEITA
+505 DILNKTKAEEITA
-518 YEDNVSDEPLMK
+518 YVDKVSDEPLMK
-530 EVPKA
+530 ETPKA

-550 LTLSNGVRVVIKNT
+550 LTLSNGVRVVVKNT

-570 IRMTAF
+570 IRMRAF
-576 SPGGNSVFGT
+576 SPGGTSVFGT
-586 NEPLQV
+586 KEALQI
-592 KMLNSVAGLGGLGNF
+592 KMLNAVAGLGGLGNF

-615 LAGKKVSISASIN
+615 LAGKKASIN
-628 GLTERVSGS
+628 ASVSDLSEGLNGS
-637 CSPKDLETLMQLV
+637 CSPKDLETMLQLV
-650 YLTFTA
+650 YLSFTA
-656 PRMDDAAFESFKQ
+656 PRMDNDAFESFKQ
-669 RTKAS
+669 RTKAAL
-674 FANQEANPMTALT
+674 ANQEADPSMALT
-687 DTLQKEL
+687 DTLQREM

-699 MAGRIKSEMID
+699 MAGRVKADMID
-710 QIDYNRIMEMYKD
+710 QTDYNRIMEMYKD

-739 KLEEAKPLIE
+739 NLEEAKPLIE

-756 TINRKENFKDIEM
+756 TINRKENYQDIKL
-769 DIRKGTHKNV
+769 DIQKGTRKNL
-779 FKKQMETPKATVI
+779 FEKQMETPKATVI
-792 SVISGHCDFT
+792 SIISGDCEYNL
-802 PKNNLLMSML
+802 KNNLLMTML
-812 SQIMNMVYIETI
+812 SQTMSMVYLETV

-836 MGQMNCYPKPEA
+836 YGQLSRGTKDEA
-848 NFQIYFDTDPAKR
+848 FFQIYFDTDPAKR

-868 MSELQ
+868 MTELQ
-873 KVGQEGPNPEH
+873 KVANEGPRPEH
-884 LAKVKEFML
+884 LAKVKEFLL
-893 KKHLEN
+893 KKHIEN
-899 VKENGYWLNLLNEY
+899 VKENSYWLGQLNNY
-913 YFSNIDMNTN
+913 YWYNTDMNTN
-923 YEKLVNE
+923 YEQLVNE
-930 MTAEDVKN
+930 LTVEDVKN

>member
-1 MVDFLS
+1 MKSIIKRLF
-7 TIWFNMTNTPNNF
+7 
-20 SMIRIGKIT
+20 T
-29 AFFTLLCMALVSM
+29 ALLVLGSAVMAS

-48 PSIPTDPNVRIGKLD
+48 PPIPTDPNVRIGKLE

-90 ILEEE
+90 ILEED

-118 GIINWLES
+118 GIINWLET
-126 IGVKFGENLNAY
+126 IGVKFGVNLNAY

-175 AEKEIDNERGVIH
+175 AEAEIDNERGVIH

-211 GSKYCHRLPIGT
+211 GSKYGHRLPIGT

-268 FSPIKMPANAAERVY
+268 FSPIQMPANAAERVY
-283 EQVPDNKEPIITIA
+283 EKVPDNKEPIITIA

-305 MIYIWHKH
+305 MIYLWQKH

-321 GNMGYLVQNYMFSMI
+321 GNMGYLVQNYLFSMI
-336 ESMLNARLEEL
+336 EMMLNARLEEL
-347 RQSANPPF
+347 RQGANPPF
-355 IAAAAE
+355 IHAASGD
-361 ESDFLLA
+361 SDFLLA
-368 KTTKAFAGLAISKE
+368 KTTEAFVGMAVSKD

-387 AISTLVREI
+387 AISALVREI
-396 ERARKFGFTSSEYA
+396 ERARKFGFTASEYA

-422 AYNERDKMKNDEY
+422 AYNERDKMKNNEY
-435 VQEYVNHFLNNEPI
+435 VQEYVRHFIDNEPI
-449 PGIEAEYAIMN
+449 PGIETEYALMN
-460 QLVPNIPIEAIN
+460 QLAPNIPVEAIN
-472 SILPQLLKDEN
+472 SILPQLIKDEN
-483 IVINVFGPD
+483 IVINIFGPD
-492 KEAMVYPTEAEIL
+492 KDGMVYPTEAEIL
-505 KILQDTKAEEITA
+505 DILKNTKAEEITA
-518 YEDNVSDEPLMK
+518 YVDKVSDEPLMK
-530 EVPKA
+530 ETPKA

-550 LTLSNGVRVVIKNT
+550 LTLSNGVRVVVKNT

-576 SPGGNSVFGT
+576 SPGGTSIFGT
-586 NEPLQV
+586 KEALQV

-615 LAGKKVSISASIN
+615 LAGKKASVSASVN
-628 GLTERVSGS
+628 GLTERVTGS
-637 CSPKDLETLMQLV
+637 CSPKDFETLMQLV

-674 FANQEANPMTALT
+674 LANQEADPSIALV
-687 DTLQKEL
+687 DTLNKEM

-699 MAGRIKSEMID
+699 MAMRLNAEMID

-739 KLEEAKPLIE
+739 NLEEAKPLIE

-756 TINRKENFKDIEM
+756 TINRKENFKDIKL
-769 DIRKGTHKNV
+769 DIQKGIRKNV
-779 FKKQMETPKATVI
+779 FEKKMETPKATVLNI
-792 SVISGHCDFT
+792 ISGNC
-802 PKNNLLMSML
+802 PLNLKNSLLMTIL
-812 SQIMNMVYIETI
+812 SQTMDMVYTETI
-824 REKEGASYGVSA
+824 REKEGASYGVGTV
-836 MGQMNCYPKPEA
+836 GQINYPKDEA
-848 NFQIYFDTDPAKR
+848 IFQIYFDTDPAKR

-868 MSELQ
+868 MTELQ
-873 KVGQEGPNPEH
+873 KVAQEGPRPEH
-884 LAKVKEFML
+884 LAKVKEFLL
-893 KKHLEN
+893 KKHIEN
-899 VKENGYWLNLLNEY
+899 SKENSYWLGQLDSY
-913 YFSNIDMNTN
+913 YWNNTDMNTD